1 MKKKKLLA
9 RVTALT
15 LTAILMV
22 PSSIGTTVLA
32 SPDNT
37 EASAEAPGSDG
48 ASDKAEGTVQESAS
62 ADKSADGGQTPES
75 QDKKSDTD
83 VEQSSE
89 QSGQSDE
96 GKSDAKDSK
105 ETAKAE
111 SYKVS
116 IEDPENG
123 LIAFPVSEDEVV
135 KANMENPQKAL
146 EEALK
151 QEQKKSKKFEEGSE
165 VQVSIAPDSGY
176 YLVSA
181 ELLDK
186 EGKKIHDLEVSE
198 EGTAAF
204 TMPESEAKITAS
216 FEAYTDEQLDE
227 MDEEGS
233 AAFEEE
239 LTDEEI
245 AQIEA
250 NSGGSANEAAVCS
263 DDSNVSAQSARIAGS
278 KSIYLNV
285 PGSSVRYGSYTT
297 RYYTTNENQYAYC
310 MNPVWKT
317 PKAGWYTGYL
327 IDNDV
332 VRKAFYYAYGGPGY
346 SSFVNSYGWIWD
358 GSQQYEYAYTH
369 IMLSYMYAL
378 YVLHDTGRA
387 NNAFHGV
394 SSSVKNH
401 IKNKATQI
409 TWMASAPAGYGCYY
423 FDTSYING
431 NRRAQPMAFQVMNA
445 STVQFRKSSSI
456 STITNG
462 NSCYSLEGAQY
473 SIYSDAGC
481 TNRVATL
488 STDGNGNTGTATLD
502 TGTYYYKE
510 TQAPEGYELNQSV
523 GSFYLGNCDTKVVS
537 VSDEPVNDP
546 SAIQITK
553 KDKVT
558 GDIAEGG
565 TTMAGAQFTVS
576 YYAGFYDQ
584 DTLPSK
590 ATRTWVVETKEKTSK
605 NGKVYV
611 AGLTD
616 SYKVGGDSFYYT
628 GTIPTIPRGTITIQE
643 TKAPEGYRNDLEMT
657 DVQGNSSKNGVYL
670 AQIRNEGDLTK
681 LMGSQTFE
689 GQDSYA
695 RSDIKLLKVN
705 GVNDNPIA
713 NVPFKIT
720 NTRTGE
726 SHTVYTDENGIF
738 DSSNLVNT
746 KDTNSD
752 QAGAGVWFGD
762 MAQLS
767 DDQGAFEYGD
777 YTIEEVSGAA
787 NKGMVMYT
795 GSFTVNGNS
804 AAVVDLG
811 KIVNTSI
818 EVSTTSYG
826 SESET
831 NRIQFDHKAPY
842 YDMGVY
848 KGEYATVLC
857 DDINVKGLTS
867 GYIVSKL
874 VDKETGDFV
883 KDENGS
889 DLQATGKLIE
899 YNDAAAGYTGTG
911 SITMPVKDVSNMLGK
926 DYVFFTYI
934 YELKSDGTPNYDN
947 LLVSHTDMNDSQETV
962 SFQNITTE
970 LTDSSTGLHDLQT
983 NGKTV
988 TLKDKI
994 DLHNFPSYDEINFYY
1009 IKYEGTLMDASGN
1022 PVTDSSGNP
1031 VKSTIACHQITK
1043 DELENGTSLTYDLSA
1058 DVMKKYAGQK
1068 LTSYVQVYF
1077 SYTDPS
1083 VYENYI
1089 EWAAEKDLSNKDQT
1103 VSIPAITNTYVST
1116 DNVAYTD
1123 KGISDE
1129 VDMIGLIPGNVYT
1142 IEGKIV
1148 DKTTGK
1154 VISSTRECTYG
1165 KDEYDITKVEPS
1177 KDSNY
1182 ELVKAAPYTIYHLKN
1197 AVSYE
1202 GSKAE
1207 GYYRL
1212 SDDGSIYVLCTES
1225 GQILNEEGIN
1235 KNKFE
1240 QEILYPGRT
1249 FKEVRELTATTTFT
1263 AGAETANK
1271 LVNFNL
1277 DPESLAGKSYVIT
1290 EDLYF
1295 SHKGSL
1301 SDAEIDPAGTTVY
1314 AVLYDDGTLDF
1325 QKRKDTYASKVVTE
1339 IYRFEESDVFGSMEE
1354 TPWYLNRNKVKT
1366 VSFRDKVSPQ
1376 STAFWFGGM
1385 EYLTQINLDKL
1396 DTRNTTD
1403 MQGMFGLCKG
1413 LKTVNLSSLDTSN
1426 VTDMNAMFYKCSNL
1440 TSLDLS
1446 HFKTDKVTDMNSMF
1460 TNCSGLTSLNISGL
1474 NTSSVTNMQYMFHG
1488 CSGLKSLQVDNFDT
1502 SNVTNMKYMFYGCEA
1517 LTSLNVS
1524 GFDTSKVTDMRGM
1537 LCNLRNVKTFDVSHW
1552 DTSNVEIMEG
1562 LFRACISLT
1571 NLDVSHFNTSRVTDM
1586 NWMFDGDT
1594 SLTSLDVSHW
1604 DTSSVIYM
1612 GDMFNGCDKLASLD
1626 VSGWNTGKVENFRG
1640 TFGNCKVLT
1649 TLDVSHWDTSS
1660 VKNMQYMFYG
1670 CSKLSTL
1677 DVSKWNTANVTDMQ
1691 YMFRNCESL
1700 TILDV
1705 SNFNTSSVTNMR
1717 FMFSNCRVSKLQVN
1731 NFNTSKVTDMQD
1743 MFGNNGALTSLNV
1756 SNFDTSNVTNM
1767 QGMFYYCS
1775 AIKTLDLSNFDTSK
1789 VTNMQSMFD
1798 GCKNLTSVNVSNF
1811 DTSKVTSFGNLFCD
1825 CGSIT
1830 MLDLSSFDTSK
1841 VEIMQGMFAR
1851 SYYLKTI
1858 YVSDLWS
1865 LKSVTD
1871 NGRWMFDNCT
1881 NLRGQSGNAYNGA
1894 TSNMSTANY
1903 QTGYLTNGS
1912 YTLLKGTEFRK
1923 TIPRSTENIVFT
1935 DEAAPSGVAIKDVSA
1950 AKNGRVVSWSEGTTY
1965 KVSTQKKGK
1974 KVIAN
1979 EDSSFLFS
1987 AMDIGLDDGQTYE
2000 GSDIDGYRFL
2010 ITSLDM
2016 SNLDTSRVKSMN
2028 SIFEGNVKLT
2038 SIDVSNFNT
2047 SNVEDM
2053 SYAFS
2058 TRSEVEDENL
2068 IEILGLGKFDTSNVK
2083 YMRQIFAFDDKLEN
2097 VDVRN
2102 WDTKNVQDMSSMF
2115 NACYALSE
2123 LDLSDWNTRNVQDMS
2138 EMFGWCKSIKKIYVG
2153 DNWNTDKVTSSTD
2166 MFAYCS
2172 NLVGQSGTIY
2182 DSTKTDV
2189 SMANY
2194 QSGYLTYKAASQKL
2208 SSNDVA
2214 KAVPDDTIPLSSLSL
2229 TSSDTSDTEKTKET
2243 NEKQE
2248 KESVLDK
2255 VMDLL
2260 GLQSETGKAQ
2270 AVAYVETPNTPALL
2284 YQHDDLNDVNETFYV
2299 PEIES
2304 TSLVNTEGE
2313 HFYAPASGTT
2323 LTDHVAMKGLK
2334 PGMTYVLTGQL
2345 MDKDTQEPAKDAS
2358 GNVITATQEF
2368 TPTSGE
2374 WTADVTFSFDA
2385 SNLGGKT
2392 LVAFETLNAYPK
2404 VYGTTGSMKTLSVH
2418 KDINDAAQT
2427 VTNMGISTTAKDK
2440 VSGSK
2445 LLTVAKTSAIVDS
2458 VSYKGAVAGN
2468 KYRLQA
2474 VLMDK
2479 LTGEAAVDGDGQP
2492 ITGSKDFTA
2501 SATSGSVDV
2510 ELTFQGTGMAG
2521 GEYVVYEQLYLV
2533 KDNGSTE
2540 LWASHED
2547 MNDEDQLVNV
2557 PGITTQLVDAA
2568 TNTQFVKASS
2578 SVNAVDTVYYEG
2590 LIPGQSYTLTGQLIE
2605 KATGKVFVDG
2615 NGKEMTVTKTF
2626 TPAEKSGE
2634 VDVEFTLNATNL
2646 NTSSL
2651 VAYETLSLNGKEIV
2665 SEKSLD
2671 NEYQTLSFPVIT
2683 STKAADKR
2691 SGTKVID
2698 AQDDMTIVDT
2708 ISYTGMQTGLPL
2720 TVRSTVM
2727 DKATGKAAKDSDGN
2741 DIIVE
2746 SEILPD
2752 ETNGSIDVEIPIKG
2766 RNLMGKTLV
2775 VYEEIC
2781 YADGVVIAQHKD
2793 LKDAGQTVTVAGI
2806 TTTAAIQTTAG
2817 QNDRYTSQTVRD
2829 TVKYYGLTKGTSY
2842 TLQGTLM
2849 DKATGNTYQE
2859 NGKDVT
2865 ASKTFKASATS
2876 GTETLDF
2883 EISSSEAK
2891 NKTLVVCEN
2900 VYTTVDGKQ
2909 VLVAQHSDLTDKD
2922 QTVEVPDETVGK
2934 LKVTK
2939 TIQNGNKN
2947 KAFKFTITLKGS
2959 RIKDSMMLSGVTFT
2973 NGVGT
2978 ISLKHGESKLIEDI
2992 PSGTTYSVVEEQS
3005 GLYRPIMTT
3014 GDAGTIEDG
3023 KTAEASFVNIH
3034 LKEEE
3039 PGEDEVNIT
3048 VFKKV
3053 LPSNATV
3060 NGSNLFASITPD
3072 TLSETTVNGTSATF
3086 TSSTSGNAF
3095 NAVQVQLCDASHEY
3109 IKGIT
3114 TSKVG
3119 ITSTN
3124 YTHTNDSGYY
3134 SICVK
3139 ANGSTKDSRMYYK
3152 MYLEKGKTYHI
3163 SYQVNTLTSTK
3174 ATVSDLC
3181 MTGDKFMVTAVF
3193 SKLKANTSYGL
3204 SNETEFKSDANGNAT
3219 VSFLI
3224 GKDESVTFLH
3234 MPVGC
3239 TYRFTEAA
3247 GAYTSSYAVT
3257 DAAGLQKIA
3266 TASGANKEEDQE
3278 ISTATETADKGE
3290 KVTVTFTNEFQ
3301 MSQDLTLT
3309 KKTVNADG
3317 SSYSAEEAFSF
3328 TVKFT
3333 GLPANAV
3340 ISSTA
3345 GDISADAG
3353 GNAAKT
3359 ISLKNGEQVIFHEL
3373 PVGSKYQITESGSEY
3388 RPSYSIDAATVVKKT
3403 DRIVK
3408 RNSSLSTQIETID
3421 KGENDVVTF
3430 TNERIVWYAL
3440 PNTGSYMLVI
3450 LIGTALIM
3458 LMIASRKRKD
3468 YLSEK

>member
-1 MKKKKLLA
+1 M
-9 RVTALT
+9 
-15 LTAILMV
+15 
-22 PSSIGTTVLA
+22 
-32 SPDNT
+32 
-37 EASAEAPGSDG
+37 
-48 ASDKAEGTVQESAS
+48 
-62 ADKSADGGQTPES
+62 
-75 QDKKSDTD
+75 
-83 VEQSSE
+83 
-89 QSGQSDE
+89 
-96 GKSDAKDSK
+96 
-105 ETAKAE
+105 
-111 SYKVS
+111 S

-135 KANMENPQKAL
+135 KADMENPQKSL

-186 EGKKIHDLEVSE
+186 EGKKIQDLEVSE
-198 EGTAAF
+198 EGTVAF

-216 FEAYTDEQLDE
+216 FEAYTDEQLDQ

-431 NRRAQPMAFQVMNA
+431 NRRAQPMAFQIMNA
-445 STVQFRKSSSI
+445 STVQFRKSSSN
-456 STITNG
+456 SAFTNG
-462 NSCYSLEGAQY
+462 NSCYSLAGAQY

-558 GDIAEGG
+558 GDTAEGG

-657 DVQGNSSKNGVYL
+657 DAQGNSSKNGVYL

-738 DSSNLVNT
+738 DSSKMVNT

-762 MAQLS
+762 MDLLS

-777 YTIEEVSGAA
+777 YTIEEVSSAA
-787 NKGMVMYT
+787 NKGMIMYT

-818 EVSTTSYG
+818 EVSTNSYG

-889 DLQATGKLIE
+889 DLQAIGKLIE

-947 LLVSHTDMNDSQETV
+947 LLVSHTDMNDPQETV

-1089 EWAAEKDLSNKDQT
+1089 EWAAEKDLSNEDQT

-1212 SDDGSIYVLCTES
+1212 SDDGSKYVLCTES
-1225 GQILNEEGIN
+1225 GQVLNEEGVN

-1376 STAFWFGGM
+1376 STAYWFADF
-1385 EYLTQINLDKL
+1385 EYMTQANLDKL
-1396 DTRNTTD
+1396 NTSNTTN
-1403 MQGMFGLCKG
+1403 MEGMFYYCKG
-1413 LKTVNLSSLDTSN
+1413 LKTLDLSKLDTSN
-1426 VTDMNAMFYKCSNL
+1426 VNNMSRL
-1440 TSLDLS
+1440 
-1446 HFKTDKVTDMNSMF
+1446 FKG
-1460 TNCSGLTSLNISGL
+1460 CLNI
-1474 NTSSVTNMQYMFHG
+1474 TNLDV
-1488 CSGLKSLQVDNFDT
+1488 SNFDT
-1502 SNVTNMKYMFYGCEA
+1502 SNVENMSEMFCMFIYEDDGTWSFAAVTSIKGLDKLNTSKVTNMYRMFMGCSNLSNIDVSHFDMSSVENISGMFRACYAIRSLSIEKWNVSNCKDMSYVFDSCVGLATININNWDVSSCENMQNMFFNTPATSYDLSNWDISKVKNMRQMFAAAVNCKSITFNTNAKLENIEDMASTFKNCQSLITLKLPDLENTVHLKNTCKTFYECFSLGNIDISRLNTSNVIDMSYMFADCSSF
-1517 LTSLNVS
+1517 TSLNVS
-1524 GFDTSKVTDMRGM
+1524 NFDTSSAK
-1537 LCNLRNVKTFDVSHW
+1537 
-1552 DTSNVEIMEG
+1552 
-1562 LFRACISLT
+1562 
-1571 NLDVSHFNTSRVTDM
+1571 
-1586 NWMFDGDT
+1586 
-1594 SLTSLDVSHW
+1594 
-1604 DTSSVIYM
+1604 Y
-1612 GDMFNGCDKLASLD
+1612 
-1626 VSGWNTGKVENFRG
+1626 
-1640 TFGNCKVLT
+1640 
-1649 TLDVSHWDTSS
+1649 
-1660 VKNMQYMFYG
+1660 MQYMFFG
-1670 CSKLSTL
+1670 CKKLSTI
-1677 DVSKWNTANVTDMQ
+1677 DVSKWDTSNVTDMQ
-1691 YMFRNCESL
+1691 YMFRSCESL
-1700 TILDV
+1700 TALDV
-1705 SNFNTSSVTNMR
+1705 SNFNTASVTDMK
-1717 FMFSNCRVSKLQVN
+1717 FMFSNCRVSNLQVD

-1756 SNFDTSNVTNM
+1756 SNFDTSEVTNM
-1767 QGMFYYCS
+1767 KGMFYYCS

-1841 VEIMQGMFAR
+1841 VEVMQGVFAR
-1851 SYYLKTI
+1851 SRKLRTI
-1858 YVSDLWS
+1858 YVSELWS
-1865 LKSVTD
+1865 TKSVTD
-1871 NGRWMFDNCT
+1871 NGRYMFDNCDS
-1881 NLRGQSGNAYNGA
+1881 LRGQSGNAYNGA

-1903 QTGYLTNGS
+1903 Q
-1912 YTLLKGTEFRK
+1912 
-1923 TIPRSTENIVFT
+1923 
-1935 DEAAPSGVAIKDVSA
+1935 
-1950 AKNGRVVSWSEGTTY
+1950 
-1965 KVSTQKKGK
+1965 
-1974 KVIAN
+1974 
-1979 EDSSFLFS
+1979 
-1987 AMDIGLDDGQTYE
+1987 
-2000 GSDIDGYRFL
+2000 
-2010 ITSLDM
+2010 
-2016 SNLDTSRVKSMN
+2016 
-2028 SIFEGNVKLT
+2028 
-2038 SIDVSNFNT
+2038 
-2047 SNVEDM
+2047 
-2053 SYAFS
+2053 
-2058 TRSEVEDENL
+2058 
-2068 IEILGLGKFDTSNVK
+2068 
-2083 YMRQIFAFDDKLEN
+2083 
-2097 VDVRN
+2097 
-2102 WDTKNVQDMSSMF
+2102 
-2115 NACYALSE
+2115 
-2123 LDLSDWNTRNVQDMS
+2123 
-2138 EMFGWCKSIKKIYVG
+2138 
-2153 DNWNTDKVTSSTD
+2153 
-2166 MFAYCS
+2166 
-2172 NLVGQSGTIY
+2172 
-2182 DSTKTDV
+2182 
-2189 SMANY
+2189 
-2194 QSGYLTYKAASQKL
+2194 SGYFTYKAAPKRTAASAASL
-2208 SSNDVA
+2208 DI
-2214 KAVPDDTIPLSSLSL
+2214 PDDTIPLSSLSL
-2229 TSSDTSDTEKTKET
+2229 TSSDTSDTEETKGT

-2248 KESVLDK
+2248 KGSVLNK

-2260 GLQSETGKAQ
+2260 GLQPETGEAQ
-2270 AVAYVETPNTPALL
+2270 AVTYVETPNTPALL

-2368 TPTSGE
+2368 TPTSSE

-2392 LVAFETLNAYPK
+2392 LVAFETLTAYPK

-2427 VTNMGISTTAKDK
+2427 VTNMGIRTTAKDK

-2547 MNDEDQLVNV
+2547 MNDKDQLVNV

-2634 VDVEFTLNATNL
+2634 VDVEFSLNATNL

-2665 SEKSLD
+2665 SERSLD

-2683 STKAADKR
+2683 STTAVDKR
-2691 SGTKVID
+2691 NGTKVID
-2698 AQDDMTIVDT
+2698 AQDDMVIVDT

-2720 TVRSTVM
+2720 TVKSTVM

-2849 DKATGNTYQE
+2849 DKATGNAYQE

-2865 ASKTFKASATS
+2865 ASKTFTASATS

-2883 EISSSEAK
+2883 EIGSSDAK
-2891 NKTLVVCEN
+2891 NKTLVVYES
-2900 VYTTVDGKQ
+2900 VYTEVDGKQ
-2909 VLVAQHSDLTDKD
+2909 ALVAQHSNITDKD

-3014 GDAGTIEDG
+3014 GDTGTIEDG

-3039 PGEDEVNIT
+3039 PGEDEVNLT
-3048 VFKKV
+3048 VSKKV
-3053 LPSNATV
+3053 LPEDA
-3060 NGSNLFASITPD
+3060 GS
-3072 TLSETTVNGTSATF
+3072 G
-3086 TSSTSGNAF
+3086 
-3095 NAVQVQLCDASHEY
+3095 
-3109 IKGIT
+3109 
-3114 TSKVG
+3114 
-3119 ITSTN
+3119 
-3124 YTHTNDSGYY
+3124 
-3134 SICVK
+3134 
-3139 ANGSTKDSRMYYK
+3139 
-3152 MYLEKGKTYHI
+3152 EKF
-3163 SYQVNTLTSTK
+3163 Q
-3174 ATVSDLC
+3174 
-3181 MTGDKFMVTAVF
+3181 FTAVF
-3193 SKLKANTSYGL
+3193 ERLRANWNYGL
-3204 SNETEFKSDANGNAT
+3204 SDETEFRSDANGKAT
-3219 VSFLI
+3219 VTFTL
-3224 GKDESVTFLH
+3224 GKGENVTFLH
-3234 MPVGC
+3234 LPAGC
-3239 TYRFTEAA
+3239 TYRFAEAA

-3266 TASGANKEEDQE
+3266 TASGANTEEDQE

-3317 SSYSAEEAFSF
+3317 SAYNAKEAFSF

-3345 GDISADAG
+3345 GDVTADAS
-3353 GNAAKT
+3353 GNAAKNV
-3359 ISLKNGEQVIFHEL
+3359 SLKNGEQVIFHEL
-3373 PVGSKYQITESGSEY
+3373 PVGSKYQITENGSEY

>member
-15 LTAILMV
+15 LAAILMV

-37 EASAEAPGSDG
+37 EASAEAPGPDG

-62 ADKSADGGQTPES
+62 SDKSADGGQTAES
-75 QDKKSDTD
+75 QDKKSDT
-83 VEQSSE
+83 EQSNE

-96 GKSDAKDSK
+96 KKSDAKDAK
-105 ETAKAE
+105 EPAKTE

-123 LIAFPVSEDEVV
+123 LIAFPVSEEEVI
-135 KANMENPQKAL
+135 KADMENPQKSL

-186 EGKKIHDLEVSE
+186 EGKKIQDLEVSE

-216 FEAYTDEQLDE
+216 FEAYTDEQLDQ

-358 GSQQYEYAYTH
+358 GSQRYEYAYTH

-431 NRRAQPMAFQVMNA
+431 NRRAQPMAFQIMNA
-445 STVQFRKSSSI
+445 STVQFRKSSSN
-456 STITNG
+456 SAITNG
-462 NSCYSLEGAQY
+462 NSCYSLAGAQY

-510 TQAPEGYELNQSV
+510 TQAPEGYELNPSI

-558 GDIAEGG
+558 GDTAEGG

-657 DVQGNSSKNGVYL
+657 DAQGNSSKNGVYL

-738 DSSNLVNT
+738 DSSKLVNT

-762 MAQLS
+762 MDLLS

-777 YTIEEVSGAA
+777 YTIEEVSSAA

-795 GSFTVNGNS
+795 GSFSVNGNS

-883 KDENGS
+883 KDENGN
-889 DLQATGKLIE
+889 DLQATGTLIE
-899 YNDAAAGYTGTG
+899 YNDTAAGYTGTG

-947 LLVSHTDMNDSQETV
+947 LLVSHTDMNDPQETV

-1022 PVTDSSGNP
+1022 PVTDNSGNQI
-1031 VKSTIACHQITK
+1031 KSEIACHQVTK
-1043 DELENGTSLTYDLSA
+1043 EELENGTALTYSLSS

-1089 EWAAEKDLSNKDQT
+1089 EWAAEKDLSNEDQT
-1103 VSIPAITNTYVST
+1103 VSIPVITNTYVSS

-1212 SDDGSIYVLCTES
+1212 SDDGSKYVLCTES
-1225 GQILNEEGIN
+1225 GQVLNEEGIN
-1235 KNKFE
+1235 KDKFE

-1249 FKEVRELTATTTFT
+1249 FKEVSELTATTTFT

-1277 DPESLAGKSYVIT
+1277 DPESLAGRSYVIT

-1376 STAFWFGGM
+1376 STAYWFADF
-1385 EYLTQINLDKL
+1385 EYMTQANLDKL
-1396 DTRNTTD
+1396 NTSKVTNMYRMFMGCSNLSNIDVSHFD
-1403 MQGMFGLCKG
+1403 MSSVENISGMFRACYAIRSLSIEKWNVSNCKDMSYVFDSCVGLATININNWDVSSCENMQNMFFNTPATSYDLSNWDISKVKNMRQMFAAAVNCKSITFNTNAKLENIEDMASTFENCQSLIT
-1413 LKTVNLSSLDTSN
+1413 LKLPDLENTVHLKNTCKTFYECFSLGNIDISRLNTSN
-1426 VTDMNAMFYKCSNL
+1426 VIDMS
-1440 TSLDLS
+1440 
-1446 HFKTDKVTDMNSMF
+1446 
-1460 TNCSGLTSLNISGL
+1460 
-1474 NTSSVTNMQYMFHG
+1474 YMFAD
-1488 CSGLKSLQVDNFDT
+1488 CSSF
-1502 SNVTNMKYMFYGCEA
+1502 
-1517 LTSLNVS
+1517 TSLNVS
-1524 GFDTSKVTDMRGM
+1524 NFDTSSAK
-1537 LCNLRNVKTFDVSHW
+1537 
-1552 DTSNVEIMEG
+1552 
-1562 LFRACISLT
+1562 
-1571 NLDVSHFNTSRVTDM
+1571 
-1586 NWMFDGDT
+1586 
-1594 SLTSLDVSHW
+1594 
-1604 DTSSVIYM
+1604 Y
-1612 GDMFNGCDKLASLD
+1612 
-1626 VSGWNTGKVENFRG
+1626 
-1640 TFGNCKVLT
+1640 
-1649 TLDVSHWDTSS
+1649 
-1660 VKNMQYMFYG
+1660 MQYMFFG
-1670 CSKLSTL
+1670 CKKLSTI
-1677 DVSKWNTANVTDMQ
+1677 DVSKWDTSNVTDMQ
-1691 YMFRNCESL
+1691 YMFRSCESL
-1700 TILDV
+1700 TALDV
-1705 SNFNTSSVTNMR
+1705 SNFNTASVTDMK
-1717 FMFSNCRVSKLQVN
+1717 FMFSNCRVSNLQVD

-1756 SNFDTSNVTNM
+1756 SNFDTSEVTNM
-1767 QGMFYYCS
+1767 KGMFYYCS

-1841 VEIMQGMFAR
+1841 VEVMQGVFAR
-1851 SYYLKTI
+1851 SRKLRTI
-1858 YVSDLWS
+1858 YVSELWS
-1865 LKSVTD
+1865 TKSVTD
-1871 NGRWMFDNCT
+1871 NGRYMFDNCDS
-1881 NLRGQSGNAYNGA
+1881 LRGQSGNAYNGA

-1903 QTGYLTNGS
+1903 Q
-1912 YTLLKGTEFRK
+1912 
-1923 TIPRSTENIVFT
+1923 
-1935 DEAAPSGVAIKDVSA
+1935 
-1950 AKNGRVVSWSEGTTY
+1950 
-1965 KVSTQKKGK
+1965 
-1974 KVIAN
+1974 
-1979 EDSSFLFS
+1979 
-1987 AMDIGLDDGQTYE
+1987 
-2000 GSDIDGYRFL
+2000 
-2010 ITSLDM
+2010 
-2016 SNLDTSRVKSMN
+2016 
-2028 SIFEGNVKLT
+2028 
-2038 SIDVSNFNT
+2038 
-2047 SNVEDM
+2047 
-2053 SYAFS
+2053 
-2058 TRSEVEDENL
+2058 
-2068 IEILGLGKFDTSNVK
+2068 
-2083 YMRQIFAFDDKLEN
+2083 
-2097 VDVRN
+2097 
-2102 WDTKNVQDMSSMF
+2102 
-2115 NACYALSE
+2115 
-2123 LDLSDWNTRNVQDMS
+2123 
-2138 EMFGWCKSIKKIYVG
+2138 
-2153 DNWNTDKVTSSTD
+2153 
-2166 MFAYCS
+2166 
-2172 NLVGQSGTIY
+2172 
-2182 DSTKTDV
+2182 
-2189 SMANY
+2189 
-2194 QSGYLTYKAASQKL
+2194 SGYFTYKAAPKRTAASAASL
-2208 SSNDVA
+2208 DI
-2214 KAVPDDTIPLSSLSL
+2214 PDDTIPLSSLSL

-2313 HFYAPASGTT
+2313 HFYAPVSGTT
-2323 LTDHVAMKGLK
+2323 LTDHVTMKGLK
-2334 PGMTYVLTGQL
+2334 PGMTYVMTGQL

-2368 TPTSGE
+2368 TPTSSE

-2392 LVAFETLNAYPK
+2392 LVAFETLTAYPK

-2427 VTNMGISTTAKDK
+2427 VTNMGVRTTAKDK

-2547 MNDEDQLVNV
+2547 MDDEDQLVNV

-2683 STKAADKR
+2683 STTAVDKR
-2691 SGTKVID
+2691 NGTKVID

-2720 TVRSTVM
+2720 TVKSTVM

-2817 QNDRYTSQTVRD
+2817 QNDRYTNQTVRD

-2849 DKATGNTYQE
+2849 DKATGNAYQE

-2891 NKTLVVCEN
+2891 NKTLVVYES
-2900 VYTTVDGKQ
+2900 VYTEVDGKQ
-2909 VLVAQHSDLTDKD
+2909 VLVAQHSNITDKD

-2973 NGVGT
+2973 KGVGT

-3014 GDAGTIEDG
+3014 GDTGTIEDG

-3039 PGEDEVNIT
+3039 PGEDEVNLT
-3048 VFKKV
+3048 VSKKV
-3053 LPSNATV
+3053 LPEDAGAGEKFQFTAVFEHLRANW
-3060 NGSNLFASITPD
+3060 NYG
-3072 TLSETTVNGTSATF
+3072 LSDETEFRS
-3086 TSSTSGNAF
+3086 
-3095 NAVQVQLCDASHEY
+3095 DAD
-3109 IKGIT
+3109 G
-3114 TSKVG
+3114 
-3119 ITSTN
+3119 
-3124 YTHTNDSGYY
+3124 
-3134 SICVK
+3134 
-3139 ANGSTKDSRMYYK
+3139 
-3152 MYLEKGKTYHI
+3152 
-3163 SYQVNTLTSTK
+3163 K
-3174 ATVSDLC
+3174 ATVTFTL
-3181 MTGDKFMVTAVF
+3181 GRGE
-3193 SKLKANTSYGL
+3193 N
-3204 SNETEFKSDANGNAT
+3204 
-3219 VSFLI
+3219 
-3224 GKDESVTFLH
+3224 VTFLH
-3234 MPVGC
+3234 LPAGC
-3239 TYRFTEAA
+3239 TYRFTEVA

-3266 TASGANKEEDQE
+3266 TASGANTEEDQE

-3317 SSYSAEEAFSF
+3317 SAYNAKEAFSF

-3345 GDISADAG
+3345 GDVTADAS

-3388 RPSYSIDAATVVKKT
+3388 RPSYSIDAATVMKKT

-3421 KGENDVVTF
+3421 KGENDAVTF

-3468 YLSEK
+3468 YFSEK

>member
-15 LTAILMV
+15 LAAILMV

-48 ASDKAEGTVQESAS
+48 ASDKAEGTIQESAS
-62 ADKSADGGQTPES
+62 SDKSADGGQTAES
-75 QDKKSDTD
+75 QDKKSDT
-83 VEQSSE
+83 EQSSE

-96 GKSDAKDSK
+96 KKSDAKDTK
-105 ETAKAE
+105 EPAKAE

-116 IEDPENG
+116 IENPENG

-135 KANMENPQKAL
+135 KADMENPQKAL

-186 EGKKIHDLEVSE
+186 EGKKIQDLEVSE

-216 FEAYTDEQLDE
+216 FEAYTDEQLDQ

-358 GSQQYEYAYTH
+358 GSQRYEYAYTH

-431 NRRAQPMAFQVMNA
+431 NRRAQPMAFQIMNA
-445 STVQFRKSSSI
+445 STVQLRKSSSN
-456 STITNG
+456 SAITNG
-462 NSCYSLEGAQY
+462 NSCYSLAGAQY

-510 TQAPEGYELNQSV
+510 TQAPEGYELNPSI

-558 GDIAEGG
+558 GDTAEGG

-657 DVQGNSSKNGVYL
+657 DAQGNSSKNGVYL

-713 NVPFKIT
+713 DVPFKIT

-738 DSSNLVNT
+738 DSSKLVNT

-762 MAQLS
+762 IDQLS

-777 YTIEEVSGAA
+777 YTIEEVSSAA

-889 DLQATGKLIE
+889 DLQATGTLIE
-899 YNDAAAGYTGTG
+899 YNDTAAGYTGTG

-934 YELKSDGTPNYDN
+934 YELKADGTPNYDN
-947 LLVSHTDMNDSQETV
+947 LLVSHTDMNDPQETV

-1022 PVTDSSGNP
+1022 PVTDSNGNQ
-1031 VKSTIACHQITK
+1031 VKSEIACHQVTK
-1043 DELENGTSLTYDLSA
+1043 EELENGTALTYSLSS

-1089 EWAAEKDLSNKDQT
+1089 EWAAEKDLSNEEQT
-1103 VSIPAITNTYVST
+1103 VSIPVITNTYVST

-1148 DKTTGK
+1148 DKATGK

-1182 ELVKAAPYTIYHLKN
+1182 ELVKAAPYTIYHLKK

-1212 SDDGSIYVLCTES
+1212 SDDGSKYVLCTES
-1225 GQILNEEGIN
+1225 GQVLNEEGIN

-1396 DTRNTTD
+1396 DTGNTTH
-1403 MQGMFGLCKG
+1403 MQGMFRNCKA
-1413 LKTVNLSSLDTSN
+1413 LKSVDLSKFKTAKA
-1426 VTDMNAMFYKCSNL
+1426 TDMSFMFSNCINM
-1440 TSLDLS
+1440 TALDVS
-1446 HFKTDKVTDMNSMF
+1446 SF
-1460 TNCSGLTSLNISGL
+1460 
-1474 NTSSVTNMQYMFHG
+1474 NTSSVTDMQSMFQN
-1488 CSGLKSLQVDNFDT
+1488 CQKVSTLQVGKFDT

-1571 NLDVSHFNTSRVTDM
+1571 SLDVSHFNTSKVTDM

-1604 DTSSVIYM
+1604 DTSNVIYM
-1612 GDMFNGCDKLASLD
+1612 GNMFNGCDKMTFLD

-1640 TFGNCKVLT
+1640 TFGNCKALT

-1660 VKNMQYMFYG
+1660 VK
-1670 CSKLSTL
+1670 
-1677 DVSKWNTANVTDMQ
+1677 DMQ
-1691 YMFRNCESL
+1691 Y
-1700 TILDV
+1700 
-1705 SNFNTSSVTNMR
+1705 
-1717 FMFSNCRVSKLQVN
+1717 
-1731 NFNTSKVTDMQD
+1731 
-1743 MFGNNGALTSLNV
+1743 
-1756 SNFDTSNVTNM
+1756 
-1767 QGMFYYCS
+1767 MFYYCS

-1789 VTNMQSMFD
+1789 VTNMHCMFD

-1841 VEIMQGMFAR
+1841 VEVMQGVFAR
-1851 SYYLKTI
+1851 SRKLRTI
-1858 YVSDLWS
+1858 YVSELWS
-1865 LKSVTD
+1865 TKSVTD
-1871 NGRWMFDNCT
+1871 NGRYMFDNCDS
-1881 NLRGQSGNAYNGA
+1881 LRGQSGNAYKGES
-1894 TSNMSTANY
+1894 SNMSTANY
-1903 QTGYLTNGS
+1903 Q
-1912 YTLLKGTEFRK
+1912 
-1923 TIPRSTENIVFT
+1923 
-1935 DEAAPSGVAIKDVSA
+1935 
-1950 AKNGRVVSWSEGTTY
+1950 
-1965 KVSTQKKGK
+1965 
-1974 KVIAN
+1974 
-1979 EDSSFLFS
+1979 
-1987 AMDIGLDDGQTYE
+1987 
-2000 GSDIDGYRFL
+2000 
-2010 ITSLDM
+2010 
-2016 SNLDTSRVKSMN
+2016 
-2028 SIFEGNVKLT
+2028 
-2038 SIDVSNFNT
+2038 
-2047 SNVEDM
+2047 
-2053 SYAFS
+2053 
-2058 TRSEVEDENL
+2058 
-2068 IEILGLGKFDTSNVK
+2068 
-2083 YMRQIFAFDDKLEN
+2083 
-2097 VDVRN
+2097 
-2102 WDTKNVQDMSSMF
+2102 
-2115 NACYALSE
+2115 
-2123 LDLSDWNTRNVQDMS
+2123 
-2138 EMFGWCKSIKKIYVG
+2138 
-2153 DNWNTDKVTSSTD
+2153 
-2166 MFAYCS
+2166 
-2172 NLVGQSGTIY
+2172 
-2182 DSTKTDV
+2182 
-2189 SMANY
+2189 
-2194 QSGYLTYKAASQKL
+2194 SGYFTYKAAPKRTAASAASL
-2208 SSNDVA
+2208 DI
-2214 KAVPDDTIPLSSLSL
+2214 PDDTIPLSSLSL

-2243 NEKQE
+2243 NKKQE

-2345 MDKDTQEPAKDAS
+2345 MDKDTQEPAKDSS

-2368 TPTSGE
+2368 TPTSSE

-2392 LVAFETLNAYPK
+2392 LVAFETLTAYPK

-2427 VTNMGISTTAKDK
+2427 VTNMGIRTTAKDK

-2501 SATSGSVDV
+2501 NATSGSVDV

-2568 TNTQFVKASS
+2568 TN
-2578 SVNAVDTVYYEG
+2578 
-2590 LIPGQSYTLTGQLIE
+2590 LLCRW
-2605 KATGKVFVDG
+2605 
-2615 NGKEMTVTKTF
+2615 
-2626 TPAEKSGE
+2626 SGH
-2634 VDVEFTLNATNL
+2634 
-2646 NTSSL
+2646 
-2651 VAYETLSLNGKEIV
+2651 
-2665 SEKSLD
+2665 
-2671 NEYQTLSFPVIT
+2671 
-2683 STKAADKR
+2683 
-2691 SGTKVID
+2691 
-2698 AQDDMTIVDT
+2698 
-2708 ISYTGMQTGLPL
+2708 
-2720 TVRSTVM
+2720 
-2727 DKATGKAAKDSDGN
+2727 
-2741 DIIVE
+2741 
-2746 SEILPD
+2746 
-2752 ETNGSIDVEIPIKG
+2752 
-2766 RNLMGKTLV
+2766 
-2775 VYEEIC
+2775 C
-2781 YADGVVIAQHKD
+2781 
-2793 LKDAGQTVTVAGI
+2793 
-2806 TTTAAIQTTAG
+2806 TA
-2817 QNDRYTSQTVRD
+2817 
-2829 TVKYYGLTKGTSY
+2829 
-2842 TLQGTLM
+2842 
-2849 DKATGNTYQE
+2849 
-2859 NGKDVT
+2859 
-2865 ASKTFKASATS
+2865 
-2876 GTETLDF
+2876 
-2883 EISSSEAK
+2883 
-2891 NKTLVVCEN
+2891 
-2900 VYTTVDGKQ
+2900 
-2909 VLVAQHSDLTDKD
+2909 
-2922 QTVEVPDETVGK
+2922 
-2934 LKVTK
+2934 
-2939 TIQNGNKN
+2939 
-2947 KAFKFTITLKGS
+2947 
-2959 RIKDSMMLSGVTFT
+2959 
-2973 NGVGT
+2973 
-2978 ISLKHGESKLIEDI
+2978 
-2992 PSGTTYSVVEEQS
+2992 
-3005 GLYRPIMTT
+3005 
-3014 GDAGTIEDG
+3014 
-3023 KTAEASFVNIH
+3023 
-3034 LKEEE
+3034 
-3039 PGEDEVNIT
+3039 
-3048 VFKKV
+3048 
-3053 LPSNATV
+3053 
-3060 NGSNLFASITPD
+3060 
-3072 TLSETTVNGTSATF
+3072 
-3086 TSSTSGNAF
+3086 
-3095 NAVQVQLCDASHEY
+3095 
-3109 IKGIT
+3109 
-3114 TSKVG
+3114 
-3119 ITSTN
+3119 
-3124 YTHTNDSGYY
+3124 
-3134 SICVK
+3134 
-3139 ANGSTKDSRMYYK
+3139 
-3152 MYLEKGKTYHI
+3152 
-3163 SYQVNTLTSTK
+3163 
-3174 ATVSDLC
+3174 
-3181 MTGDKFMVTAVF
+3181 
-3193 SKLKANTSYGL
+3193 
-3204 SNETEFKSDANGNAT
+3204 
-3219 VSFLI
+3219 
-3224 GKDESVTFLH
+3224 
-3234 MPVGC
+3234 
-3239 TYRFTEAA
+3239 
-3247 GAYTSSYAVT
+3247 
-3257 DAAGLQKIA
+3257 
-3266 TASGANKEEDQE
+3266 
-3278 ISTATETADKGE
+3278 
-3290 KVTVTFTNEFQ
+3290 
-3301 MSQDLTLT
+3301 
-3309 KKTVNADG
+3309 
-3317 SSYSAEEAFSF
+3317 
-3328 TVKFT
+3328 
-3333 GLPANAV
+3333 
-3340 ISSTA
+3340 
-3345 GDISADAG
+3345 
-3353 GNAAKT
+3353 
-3359 ISLKNGEQVIFHEL
+3359 
-3373 PVGSKYQITESGSEY
+3373 
-3388 RPSYSIDAATVVKKT
+3388 
-3403 DRIVK
+3403 
-3408 RNSSLSTQIETID
+3408 
-3421 KGENDVVTF
+3421 
-3430 TNERIVWYAL
+3430 
-3440 PNTGSYMLVI
+3440 
-3450 LIGTALIM
+3450 
-3458 LMIASRKRKD
+3458 
-3468 YLSEK
+3468 

>member
-9 RVTALT
+9 RATALT
-15 LTAILMV
+15 LAAILMV

-75 QDKKSDTD
+75 QDKKSDT
-83 VEQSSE
+83 EQSSE

-96 GKSDAKDSK
+96 KKSDAKDTK
-105 ETAKAE
+105 EPAKAE

-135 KANMENPQKAL
+135 KADMENPQKAL

-186 EGKKIHDLEVSE
+186 EGKKIQDLEVSE

-216 FEAYTDEQLDE
+216 FEAYTDEQLDQ

-358 GSQQYEYAYTH
+358 GSQRYEYAYTH

-431 NRRAQPMAFQVMNA
+431 NRRAQPMAFQIMNA
-445 STVQFRKSSSI
+445 STVQLRKSSSN
-456 STITNG
+456 SAITNG
-462 NSCYSLEGAQY
+462 NSCYSLAGAQY
-473 SIYSDAGC
+473 SIYSDADC

-510 TQAPEGYELNQSV
+510 TQAPEGYELNPSI

-558 GDIAEGG
+558 GDTAEGG

-657 DVQGNSSKNGVYL
+657 DAQGNSSKNGVYL

-738 DSSNLVNT
+738 DSSKLVNT

-762 MAQLS
+762 MDLLS

-777 YTIEEVSGAA
+777 YTIEEVSSAA

-804 AAVVDLG
+804 DAVVDLG

-831 NRIQFDHKAPY
+831 NQIQFDHKAPY

-889 DLQATGKLIE
+889 DLQATGTLIE

-947 LLVSHTDMNDSQETV
+947 LLVSHTDMNDPQETV

-1068 LTSYVQVYF
+1068 LTSYIQVYF

-1089 EWAAEKDLSNKDQT
+1089 EWAAEKDLSNEDQT
-1103 VSIPAITNTYVST
+1103 VSIPAITSTYVSS

-1212 SDDGSIYVLCTES
+1212 SDDGSKYVLCTES
-1225 GQILNEEGIN
+1225 GQVLNEEGVN

-1376 STAFWFGGM
+1376 STAYWFADF
-1385 EYLTQINLDKL
+1385 EYMTQANLDKL
-1396 DTRNTTD
+1396 NTSNTTN
-1403 MQGMFGLCKG
+1403 MEGMFYYCKG
-1413 LKTVNLSSLDTSN
+1413 LKTLDLSKLDTSN
-1426 VTDMNAMFYKCSNL
+1426 VNNMSRL
-1440 TSLDLS
+1440 
-1446 HFKTDKVTDMNSMF
+1446 FKG
-1460 TNCSGLTSLNISGL
+1460 CLNI
-1474 NTSSVTNMQYMFHG
+1474 TNLDV
-1488 CSGLKSLQVDNFDT
+1488 SNFDT
-1502 SNVTNMKYMFYGCEA
+1502 SNVENMSEMFCMFIYEDDGTWSFAAVTSIKGLDKLNTSKVTNMYRMFMGCSNLSNIDVSHFDMSSVENISGMFRACYAIRSLSIEKWNVSNCKDMSYVFDSCVGLATININNWDVSSCENMQNMFFNTPATSYDLSNWDISKVKNMRQMFAAAVNCKSITFNTNAKLENIEDMASTFENCQSLITLKLPDLENTVHLKNTCKTFYECFSLGNIDISRLNTSNVIDMSYMFADCSSF
-1517 LTSLNVS
+1517 TSLNVS
-1524 GFDTSKVTDMRGM
+1524 NFDTSSAK
-1537 LCNLRNVKTFDVSHW
+1537 
-1552 DTSNVEIMEG
+1552 
-1562 LFRACISLT
+1562 
-1571 NLDVSHFNTSRVTDM
+1571 
-1586 NWMFDGDT
+1586 
-1594 SLTSLDVSHW
+1594 
-1604 DTSSVIYM
+1604 Y
-1612 GDMFNGCDKLASLD
+1612 
-1626 VSGWNTGKVENFRG
+1626 
-1640 TFGNCKVLT
+1640 
-1649 TLDVSHWDTSS
+1649 
-1660 VKNMQYMFYG
+1660 MQYMFFG
-1670 CSKLSTL
+1670 CKKLSTI
-1677 DVSKWNTANVTDMQ
+1677 DVSKWDTSNVTDMQ
-1691 YMFRNCESL
+1691 YMFRSCESL
-1700 TILDV
+1700 TALDV
-1705 SNFNTSSVTNMR
+1705 SNFNTASVTDMK
-1717 FMFSNCRVSKLQVN
+1717 FMFSNCRVSNLQVD

-1756 SNFDTSNVTNM
+1756 SNFDTSEVTNM
-1767 QGMFYYCS
+1767 KGMFYYCS

-1841 VEIMQGMFAR
+1841 VEVMQGVFAR
-1851 SYYLKTI
+1851 SRKLRTI
-1858 YVSDLWS
+1858 YVSELWS
-1865 LKSVTD
+1865 TKSVTD
-1871 NGRWMFDNCT
+1871 NGRYMFDNCDS
-1881 NLRGQSGNAYNGA
+1881 LRGQSGNAYNGA

-1903 QTGYLTNGS
+1903 Q
-1912 YTLLKGTEFRK
+1912 
-1923 TIPRSTENIVFT
+1923 
-1935 DEAAPSGVAIKDVSA
+1935 
-1950 AKNGRVVSWSEGTTY
+1950 
-1965 KVSTQKKGK
+1965 
-1974 KVIAN
+1974 
-1979 EDSSFLFS
+1979 
-1987 AMDIGLDDGQTYE
+1987 
-2000 GSDIDGYRFL
+2000 
-2010 ITSLDM
+2010 
-2016 SNLDTSRVKSMN
+2016 
-2028 SIFEGNVKLT
+2028 
-2038 SIDVSNFNT
+2038 
-2047 SNVEDM
+2047 
-2053 SYAFS
+2053 
-2058 TRSEVEDENL
+2058 
-2068 IEILGLGKFDTSNVK
+2068 
-2083 YMRQIFAFDDKLEN
+2083 
-2097 VDVRN
+2097 
-2102 WDTKNVQDMSSMF
+2102 
-2115 NACYALSE
+2115 
-2123 LDLSDWNTRNVQDMS
+2123 
-2138 EMFGWCKSIKKIYVG
+2138 
-2153 DNWNTDKVTSSTD
+2153 
-2166 MFAYCS
+2166 
-2172 NLVGQSGTIY
+2172 
-2182 DSTKTDV
+2182 
-2189 SMANY
+2189 
-2194 QSGYLTYKAASQKL
+2194 SGYFTYKAAPQKTTASAASL
-2208 SSNDVA
+2208 DI
-2214 KAVPDDTIPLSSLSL
+2214 PDDTIPLSSLSL

-2313 HFYAPASGTT
+2313 HFYAQASGTT

-2392 LVAFETLNAYPK
+2392 LVAFETLTAYPK

-2445 LLTVAKTSAIVDS
+2445 LLTVAKTSEIVDS

-2533 KDNGSTE
+2533 KDNGSME

-2547 MNDEDQLVNV
+2547 MNDKDQLVNV

-2590 LIPGQSYTLTGQLIE
+2590 LIPRQSYTLTGQLIE

-2683 STKAADKR
+2683 STTAVDKR
-2691 SGTKVID
+2691 NGTKVID

-2720 TVRSTVM
+2720 TVKSTVM

-2849 DKATGNTYQE
+2849 DKATGNAYQE

-2891 NKTLVVCEN
+2891 NKTLVVCES
-2900 VYTTVDGKQ
+2900 VYTDVDGKQ

-2922 QTVEVPDETVGK
+2922 QTVEVPDETIGK
-2934 LKVTK
+2934 LKITK

-2992 PSGTTYSVVEEQS
+2992 PSGTTYRVVEEQS

-3023 KTAEASFVNIH
+3023 KTAEASFVNMH

-3039 PGEDEVNIT
+3039 PGEDEVNLT
-3048 VFKKV
+3048 VSKKV
-3053 LPSNATV
+3053 LPEVAGAGEKFQFTAVFDHLRANW
-3060 NGSNLFASITPD
+3060 NYG
-3072 TLSETTVNGTSATF
+3072 LSDETEFQS
-3086 TSSTSGNAF
+3086 
-3095 NAVQVQLCDASHEY
+3095 DAD
-3109 IKGIT
+3109 G
-3114 TSKVG
+3114 
-3119 ITSTN
+3119 
-3124 YTHTNDSGYY
+3124 
-3134 SICVK
+3134 
-3139 ANGSTKDSRMYYK
+3139 
-3152 MYLEKGKTYHI
+3152 
-3163 SYQVNTLTSTK
+3163 K
-3174 ATVSDLC
+3174 ATVTFTL
-3181 MTGDKFMVTAVF
+3181 
-3193 SKLKANTSYGL
+3193 
-3204 SNETEFKSDANGNAT
+3204 
-3219 VSFLI
+3219 
-3224 GKDESVTFLH
+3224 GKGENVTFLH
-3234 MPVGC
+3234 LPAGC

-3266 TASGANKEEDQE
+3266 TASGANTEEDQE

-3317 SSYSAEEAFSF
+3317 SAYNAKEAFSF

-3345 GDISADAG
+3345 GDITADAG
-3353 GNAAKT
+3353 GNAAKN

-3373 PVGSKYQITESGSEY
+3373 PVGSKYQITENGSEY

-3408 RNSSLSTQIETID
+3408 RNSSLSTQIERID
-3421 KGENDVVTF
+3421 KGEDDVVTF

>member
-15 LTAILMV
+15 LAAILMV

-37 EASAEAPGSDG
+37 EASAEAPGPDG

-62 ADKSADGGQTPES
+62 ADKSADGGQTAES
-75 QDKKSDTD
+75 QDKKSDT
-83 VEQSSE
+83 EQSSE

-96 GKSDAKDSK
+96 KKSDTKDTKEPAK
-105 ETAKAE
+105 TE

-135 KANMENPQKAL
+135 KADMENPQKAL

-186 EGKKIHDLEVSE
+186 EGKKIQDLEVSE

-216 FEAYTDEQLDE
+216 FEAYTDEQLDQ

-358 GSQQYEYAYTH
+358 GSQRYEYAYTH

-431 NRRAQPMAFQVMNA
+431 NRRAQPMAFQIMNA
-445 STVQFRKSSSI
+445 STVQLRKSSSN
-456 STITNG
+456 SAITNG
-462 NSCYSLEGAQY
+462 NSCYSLAGAQY

-510 TQAPEGYELNQSV
+510 TQAPEGYELNPSI

-558 GDIAEGG
+558 GDTAEGG

-657 DVQGNSSKNGVYL
+657 DAQGNSSKNGVYL

-738 DSSNLVNT
+738 DSSKLVNT

-762 MAQLS
+762 MDLLS

-777 YTIEEVSGAA
+777 YTIEEVSSAA

-857 DDINVKGLTS
+857 DDINIKGLTS

-889 DLQATGKLIE
+889 DLQATGTLIE
-899 YNDAAAGYTGTG
+899 YNDAAAGYTATG
-911 SITMPVKDVSNMLGK
+911 SVTMPVKDVSNMLGK

-947 LLVSHTDMNDSQETV
+947 LLVSHTDMNDPQETV

-983 NGKTV
+983 NGETV

-1009 IKYEGTLMDASGN
+1009 IKYEGALMDASGN

-1043 DELENGTSLTYDLSA
+1043 EELENGTSLTYSLSS

-1089 EWAAEKDLSNKDQT
+1089 EWAAEKDLSNEEQT

-1212 SDDGSIYVLCTES
+1212 SDDGSKYVLCTES
-1225 GQILNEEGIN
+1225 GQVLNEEGIN

-1249 FKEVRELTATTTFT
+1249 FKEVKELTATTTFT

-1325 QKRKDTYASKVVTE
+1325 QKRKDTYSSKVVTE

-1396 DTRNTTD
+1396 DTGNTTH
-1403 MQGMFGLCKG
+1403 MQGMFRNCKA
-1413 LKTVNLSSLDTSN
+1413 LKSVDLSKFKTAKA
-1426 VTDMNAMFYKCSNL
+1426 TDMSFMFSNCINM
-1440 TSLDLS
+1440 TALD
-1446 HFKTDKVTDMNSMF
+1446 V
-1460 TNCSGLTSLNISGL
+1460 SGF
-1474 NTSSVTNMQYMFHG
+1474 NTSSVTDMQSMFQN
-1488 CSGLKSLQVDNFDT
+1488 CQKVSTLQVGNFDT

-1604 DTSSVIYM
+1604 DTSNVIYM
-1612 GDMFNGCDKLASLD
+1612 GDMFNGCDKLTSLD
-1626 VSGWNTGKVENFRG
+1626 VSGWNTGKVEKFRG
-1640 TFGNCKVLT
+1640 TFGNCKALT

-1660 VKNMQYMFYG
+1660 VENMESMFYG
-1670 CSKLSTL
+1670 CSKLSALDVSKWDTSNVTNMSCLFYNCGNLSIL
-1677 DVSKWNTANVTDMQ
+1677 DVSKWNT
-1691 YMFRNCESL
+1691 
-1700 TILDV
+1700 
-1705 SNFNTSSVTNMR
+1705 
-1717 FMFSNCRVSKLQVN
+1717 
-1731 NFNTSKVTDMQD
+1731 SKVTTMNSLFDSCKK
-1743 MFGNNGALTSLNV
+1743 LTSVNV
-1756 SNFDTSNVTNM
+1756 QNFDTSNVYNFDAMFCGCETITSLDVSHFNTSKAVYM
-1767 QGMFYYCS
+1767 GGMFWNCS
-1775 AIKTLDLSNFDTSK
+1775 NLTSLDLSNFDTSN
-1789 VTNMQSMFD
+1789 VIQMQAMFQD
-1798 GCKNLTSVNVSNF
+1798 DHKLQSLNVSNF
-1811 DTSKVTSFGNLFCD
+1811 DTSKVT
-1825 CGSIT
+1825 T
-1830 MLDLSSFDTSK
+1830 MANMFIGLGVTSLDLSSFDTSNVK
-1841 VEIMQGMFAR
+1841 IMQGMFAR
-1851 SYYLKTI
+1851 CYYLKTI
-1858 YVSDLWS
+1858 YVSELWS
-1865 LKSVTD
+1865 TKSVTD
-1871 NGRWMFDNCT
+1871 NGRYMFDNCDS
-1881 NLRGQSGNAYNGA
+1881 LRGQSGNAYNGA

-1903 QTGYLTNGS
+1903 Q
-1912 YTLLKGTEFRK
+1912 
-1923 TIPRSTENIVFT
+1923 
-1935 DEAAPSGVAIKDVSA
+1935 
-1950 AKNGRVVSWSEGTTY
+1950 
-1965 KVSTQKKGK
+1965 
-1974 KVIAN
+1974 
-1979 EDSSFLFS
+1979 
-1987 AMDIGLDDGQTYE
+1987 
-2000 GSDIDGYRFL
+2000 
-2010 ITSLDM
+2010 
-2016 SNLDTSRVKSMN
+2016 
-2028 SIFEGNVKLT
+2028 
-2038 SIDVSNFNT
+2038 
-2047 SNVEDM
+2047 
-2053 SYAFS
+2053 
-2058 TRSEVEDENL
+2058 
-2068 IEILGLGKFDTSNVK
+2068 
-2083 YMRQIFAFDDKLEN
+2083 
-2097 VDVRN
+2097 
-2102 WDTKNVQDMSSMF
+2102 
-2115 NACYALSE
+2115 
-2123 LDLSDWNTRNVQDMS
+2123 
-2138 EMFGWCKSIKKIYVG
+2138 
-2153 DNWNTDKVTSSTD
+2153 
-2166 MFAYCS
+2166 
-2172 NLVGQSGTIY
+2172 
-2182 DSTKTDV
+2182 
-2189 SMANY
+2189 
-2194 QSGYLTYKAASQKL
+2194 SGYFTYKAAPKRTAASAASL
-2208 SSNDVA
+2208 DI
-2214 KAVPDDTIPLSSLSL
+2214 PDDTIPLSSLSL
-2229 TSSDTSDTEKTKET
+2229 TSSDTSDTEETKGT

-2248 KESVLDK
+2248 KGSVLNK

-2368 TPTSGE
+2368 TPTSSE

-2392 LVAFETLNAYPK
+2392 LVAFETLTAYPK

-2427 VTNMGISTTAKDK
+2427 VTNMGIRTTAKDK

-2634 VDVEFTLNATNL
+2634 VDVEFALNATNL

-2665 SEKSLD
+2665 SERSLD

-2683 STKAADKR
+2683 STTAVDKR
-2691 SGTKVID
+2691 NGTKVID
-2698 AQDDMTIVDT
+2698 AQDDMVIVDT

-2720 TVRSTVM
+2720 TVKSTVM

-2793 LKDAGQTVTVAGI
+2793 LNDAGQTVTVAGI

-2849 DKATGNTYQE
+2849 DKATGNAYQE

-2865 ASKTFKASATS
+2865 ASKTFTASATS

-2891 NKTLVVCEN
+2891 NKTLVVCESI
-2900 VYTTVDGKQ
+2900 YTEVDGKP

-2978 ISLKHGESKLIEDI
+2978 ISLKHGESKLIEGI
-2992 PSGTTYSVVEEQS
+2992 PSGTTYRVVEEQS

-3039 PGEDEVNIT
+3039 PGEDEVNLT
-3048 VFKKV
+3048 VSKKV
-3053 LPSNATV
+3053 LPEDAGAGEKFQFTAVFDHLRANW
-3060 NGSNLFASITPD
+3060 NYG
-3072 TLSETTVNGTSATF
+3072 LSDETEFQS
-3086 TSSTSGNAF
+3086 
-3095 NAVQVQLCDASHEY
+3095 DAD
-3109 IKGIT
+3109 G
-3114 TSKVG
+3114 
-3119 ITSTN
+3119 
-3124 YTHTNDSGYY
+3124 
-3134 SICVK
+3134 
-3139 ANGSTKDSRMYYK
+3139 
-3152 MYLEKGKTYHI
+3152 
-3163 SYQVNTLTSTK
+3163 K
-3174 ATVSDLC
+3174 ATVTFTL
-3181 MTGDKFMVTAVF
+3181 
-3193 SKLKANTSYGL
+3193 
-3204 SNETEFKSDANGNAT
+3204 
-3219 VSFLI
+3219 
-3224 GKDESVTFLH
+3224 GKGENVTFLH
-3234 MPVGC
+3234 LPAGC

-3266 TASGANKEEDQE
+3266 TASGANTEEDQE

-3317 SSYSAEEAFSF
+3317 SAYNAKEAFSF

-3345 GDISADAG
+3345 GDVTADAS
-3353 GNAAKT
+3353 GNATKN

-3421 KGENDVVTF
+3421 KGENDAVTF

-3458 LMIASRKRKD
+3458 LMIGSRKRKD

>member
-1 MKKKKLLA
+1 MKKRKLLA
-9 RVTALT
+9 RATALT
-15 LTAILMV
+15 LAAILMV

-62 ADKSADGGQTPES
+62 SDKSADGGQTAES
-75 QDKKSDTD
+75 QDKKSDT
-83 VEQSSE
+83 EQSSE

-96 GKSDAKDSK
+96 KKSDAKDTK
-105 ETAKAE
+105 EPAKTE

-135 KANMENPQKAL
+135 KADMENPQKAL

-186 EGKKIHDLEVSE
+186 EGKKIQDLEVSE

-216 FEAYTDEQLDE
+216 FEAYTDEQLDQ

-358 GSQQYEYAYTH
+358 GSQRYEYAYTH

-431 NRRAQPMAFQVMNA
+431 NRRAQPMAFQIMNA
-445 STVQFRKSSSI
+445 STVQLRKSSSN
-456 STITNG
+456 SAITNG
-462 NSCYSLEGAQY
+462 NSCYSLAGAQY

-510 TQAPEGYELNQSV
+510 TQAPEGYELNPSI

-558 GDIAEGG
+558 GDTAEGG

-628 GTIPTIPRGTITIQE
+628 GMIPTIPRGTITIQE

-657 DVQGNSSKNGVYL
+657 DAQGNSSKNGVYL

-681 LMGSQTFE
+681 LMGNQTFE

-738 DSSNLVNT
+738 DSSKLVNT

-762 MAQLS
+762 MDLLS

-777 YTIEEVSGAA
+777 YTIEEVSSAA

-899 YNDAAAGYTGTG
+899 YNDAAAGYTATG

-947 LLVSHTDMNDSQETV
+947 LLVSHTDMNDPQETV

-1022 PVTDSSGNP
+1022 SVTDSSGNP

-1089 EWAAEKDLSNKDQT
+1089 EWTNEKDLTNEDQS
-1103 VSIPAITNTYVST
+1103 VSIPVITNTYVST
-1116 DNVAYTD
+1116 DNVSYTD
-1123 KGISDE
+1123 TGIMDE
-1129 VDMIGLIPGNVYT
+1129 VNMVGLIPGNVYT
-1142 IEGKIV
+1142 LQGKIV
-1148 DKTTGK
+1148 DRTTGK
-1154 VISSTRECTYG
+1154 VISSSRTCTYG
-1165 KDEYDITKVEPS
+1165 KDKYEITNVEPG
-1177 KDSNY
+1177 KDGNY
-1182 ELVKAAPYTIYHLKN
+1182 TLINADPYKVYHLKR
-1197 AVSYE
+1197 AVSFSD
-1202 GSKAE
+1202 GIAE

-1212 SDDGSIYVLCTES
+1212 SDDGKDYVLCTES
-1225 GQILNEEGIN
+1225 GKELEGN
-1235 KNKFE
+1235 KIGKDAFE
-1240 QEILYPGRT
+1240 VEVLYPGST
-1249 FKEVRELTATTTFT
+1249 FQEVTELSAVTTFT
-1263 AGAETANK
+1263 AGKDTAVKNVK
-1271 LVNFNL
+1271 FNF
-1277 DPESLAGKSYVIT
+1277 DPETLAGKSYVVT

-1295 SHKGSL
+1295 AEKGL
-1301 SDAEIDPAGTTVY
+1301 IGDADGDDLTGSTVY
-1314 AVLYDDGTLDF
+1314 AVLYDDGSMDF
-1325 QKRKDTYASKVVTE
+1325 QKSKKTYASKVVTE
-1339 IYRFEESDVFGSMEE
+1339 IYRFDESNHFGSVEE
-1354 TPWYLNRNKVKT
+1354 VPWYTNRNKVKS
-1366 VSFRDKVSPQ
+1366 VSFKDKVSPE
-1376 STAFWFGGM
+1376 STAFLFGGM
-1385 EYLTQINLDKL
+1385 EYLTQISLDKL
-1396 DTRNTTD
+1396 DTSNTTD
-1403 MQGMFGLCKG
+1403 MKGMFYNCKG
-1413 LKTVNLSSLDTSN
+1413 LKSLDVSKLDTAKVTDMGWMFRDCQNLTSLKVKNFDTSN
-1426 VTDMNAMFYKCSNL
+1426 VTDMNRMFAACKTLSSLDVTGFDTSNVTAMDCMFQTCSNL
-1440 TSLDLS
+1440 TNIDVSKFNTAKVKNMNWMFYQDPKLQSADLS
-1446 HFKTDKVTDMNSMF
+1446 NFDFSNVEKFGSVFAEDSALTKVVFPKAADWSKIEELSYLFYQCGNLTSVTMPNACKTENLTNTHAMFYGCSKLTAIDTSCLKTDLVTDISFMFANCNALTALDVSKFHTSNAQDMQYMFCGCSNVSVIDVSGFDTAKVTNMQALFNGCSKVKILDVAGFDTSKVTDM
-1460 TNCSGLTSLNISGL
+1460 
-1474 NTSSVTNMQYMFHG
+1474 QYMFWG
-1488 CSGLKSLQVDNFDT
+1488 CDSITTLDVINFDT
-1502 SNVTNMKYMFYGCEA
+1502 SNVTNMY
-1517 LTSLNVS
+1517 
-1524 GFDTSKVTDMRGM
+1524 
-1537 LCNLRNVKTFDVSHW
+1537 
-1552 DTSNVEIMEG
+1552 
-1562 LFRACISLT
+1562 
-1571 NLDVSHFNTSRVTDM
+1571 
-1586 NWMFDGDT
+1586 
-1594 SLTSLDVSHW
+1594 
-1604 DTSSVIYM
+1604 
-1612 GDMFNGCDKLASLD
+1612 DMFACAQLTALD
-1626 VSGWNTGKVENFRG
+1626 
-1640 TFGNCKVLT
+1640 
-1649 TLDVSHWDTSS
+1649 
-1660 VKNMQYMFYG
+1660 
-1670 CSKLSTL
+1670 CS
-1677 DVSKWNTANVTDMQ
+1677 
-1691 YMFRNCESL
+1691 R
-1700 TILDV
+1700 
-1705 SNFNTSSVTNMR
+1705 
-1717 FMFSNCRVSKLQVN
+1717 
-1731 NFNTSKVTDMQD
+1731 FNTSKVTNMRA
-1743 MFGNNGALTSLNV
+1743 MFGNCHALKTIDV

-1767 QGMFYYCS
+1767 QDMFASCY
-1775 AIKTLDLSNFDTSK
+1775 KVTTLDCSSFDTSK
-1789 VTNMQSMFD
+1789 VTNMRGVFWHCS
-1798 GCKNLTSVNVSNF
+1798 G
-1811 DTSKVTSFGNLFCD
+1811 
-1825 CGSIT
+1825 
-1830 MLDLSSFDTSK
+1830 
-1841 VEIMQGMFAR
+1841 
-1851 SYYLKTI
+1851 LKTI
-1858 YVSDLWS
+1858 YVSELWS

-1871 NGRWMFDNCT
+1871 DGIWMFDNCT
-1881 NLRGQSGNAYNGA
+1881 NLRGQSGNTYNGA
-1894 TSNMSTANY
+1894 ASNMSMANY

-1935 DEAAPSGVAIKDVSA
+1935 DETAPSGVTIKDVSA

-1979 EDSSFLFS
+1979 EDSSYMFC
-1987 AMDIGLDDGQTYE
+1987 AYDMDLDQDLDDSLFVLT
-2000 GSDIDGYRFL
+2000 DI
-2010 ITSLDM
+2010 SLK
-2016 SNLDTSRVKSMN
+2016 NLDTSMVKNMKGMFS
-2028 SIFEGNVKLT
+2028 GNIMLEC
-2038 SIDVSNFNT
+2038 IDVSNFNT
-2047 SNVEDM
+2047 ANVTNM
-2053 SYAFS
+2053 NIAFATS
-2058 TRSEVEDENL
+2058 DESAPSVLKTIIGIDKLN
-2068 IEILGLGKFDTSNVK
+2068 TSNVK
-2083 YMRQIFAFDDKLEN
+2083 DMRGIFYDDQELKTL
-2097 VDVRN
+2097 DLSG
-2102 WDTKNVQDMSSMF
+2102 WDTKNVVDMEIMF
-2115 NACYALSE
+2115 DTCSKLTN
-2123 LDLSDWNTRNVQDMS
+2123 
-2138 EMFGWCKSIKKIYVG
+2138 IYVG
-2153 DNWNTDKVTSSTD
+2153 QNWNTDKVTSSAN
-2166 MFAYCS
+2166 MFFDCTS
-2172 NLVGQSGTIY
+2172 LIGQSGVTY
-2182 DSTKTDV
+2182 DSKKTDI

-2194 QSGYLTYKAASQKL
+2194 QSGYLTYKAASQKH

-2214 KAVPDDTIPLSSLSL
+2214 K
-2229 TSSDTSDTEKTKET
+2229 
-2243 NEKQE
+2243 
-2248 KESVLDK
+2248 SVLDESIPRST
-2255 VMDLL
+2255 
-2260 GLQSETGKAQ
+2260 QSLTTAKSAKIDIDEKKASDEKTDEKGKHGWSGITKQIARLISDHADTVYAAEPDNQTETKKQ
-2270 AVAYVETPNTPALL
+2270 TPTLL
-2284 YQHDDLNDVNETFYV
+2284 YSHQSLSDIDETFYV
-2299 PEIES
+2299 PEIK
-2304 TSLVNTEGE
+2304 TSLTNGDGE
-2313 HFYAPASGTT
+2313 HYFAPSADSK
-2323 LTDHVAMKGLK
+2323 LTDTVSYKGLK
-2334 PGMTYVLTGQL
+2334 PGITYVLTGQL
-2345 MDKDTQEPAKDAS
+2345 MDKDAQEPAKDAS
-2358 GNVITATQEF
+2358 GNNITGTTTF
-2368 TPTSGE
+2368 TPTASEG
-2374 WTADVTFSFDA
+2374 TVQVAFSFDGTK
-2385 SNLGGKT
+2385 LGGKT
-2392 LVAFETLNAYPK
+2392 LVAFETLSGYAK
-2404 VYGTTGSMKTLSVH
+2404 VYGTAGSLKTLAVH
-2418 KDINDAAQT
+2418 KDINDASQT
-2427 VTNMGISTTAKDK
+2427 VTNMGISTVAKDK
-2440 VSGSK
+2440 ASGSK
-2445 LLTVAKTSAIVDS
+2445 QVTLSSKTTITDT
-2458 VSYKGAVAGN
+2458 VSYKGAVAGY
-2468 KYRLQA
+2468 KYQLQA
-2474 VLMDK
+2474 ILMDK

-2501 SATSGSVDV
+2501 SATSGSATVD
-2510 ELTFQGTGMAG
+2510 LTFNGVGMPG
-2521 GEYVVYEQLYLV
+2521 GEYVVYETLYRIT
-2533 KDNGSTE
+2533 DNGSME
-2540 LWASHED
+2540 KWASHED
-2547 MNDEDQLVNV
+2547 MNDKDQLVNV

-2590 LIPGQSYTLTGQLIE
+2590 LLPGQSYTLTGQLIE

-2646 NTSSL
+2646 NTSCL

-2683 STKAADKR
+2683 STKAVDKR
-2691 SGTKVID
+2691 NGTKVID
-2698 AQDDMTIVDT
+2698 AQDDMVIVDT

-2720 TVRSTVM
+2720 TVKSTVM

-2849 DKATGNTYQE
+2849 DKATGNAYQE

-2891 NKTLVVCEN
+2891 NKTLVVCES
-2900 VYTTVDGKQ
+2900 VYTDVDGKQ

-2934 LKVTK
+2934 LKITK

-2973 NGVGT
+2973 KGVGT

-2992 PSGTTYSVVEEQS
+2992 PSGTTYRVVEEQS

-3023 KTAEASFVNIH
+3023 KTAEASFVNMH

-3039 PGEDEVNIT
+3039 PGEDEVNLT
-3048 VFKKV
+3048 VSKKV
-3053 LPSNATV
+3053 LPEDAGAGEKFQFTAVFDHLRANW
-3060 NGSNLFASITPD
+3060 NYG
-3072 TLSETTVNGTSATF
+3072 LSDETEFQS
-3086 TSSTSGNAF
+3086 
-3095 NAVQVQLCDASHEY
+3095 DAD
-3109 IKGIT
+3109 G
-3114 TSKVG
+3114 
-3119 ITSTN
+3119 
-3124 YTHTNDSGYY
+3124 
-3134 SICVK
+3134 
-3139 ANGSTKDSRMYYK
+3139 
-3152 MYLEKGKTYHI
+3152 
-3163 SYQVNTLTSTK
+3163 K
-3174 ATVSDLC
+3174 ATVTFTL
-3181 MTGDKFMVTAVF
+3181 
-3193 SKLKANTSYGL
+3193 
-3204 SNETEFKSDANGNAT
+3204 
-3219 VSFLI
+3219 
-3224 GKDESVTFLH
+3224 GKGENVTFLH
-3234 MPVGC
+3234 LPAGC

-3266 TASGANKEEDQE
+3266 TASGANTEEDQE

-3317 SSYSAEEAFSF
+3317 SAYNAKEAFSF

-3345 GDISADAG
+3345 GDVTADAS
-3353 GNAAKT
+3353 GNAAKN

-3421 KGENDVVTF
+3421 KGEDDVVTF

-3450 LIGTALIM
+3450 LIGASLIM

>member
-9 RVTALT
+9 RATALT
-15 LTAILMV
+15 LAAILMV

-62 ADKSADGGQTPES
+62 SDKSADDGQTAES
-75 QDKKSDTD
+75 QDKKSDT
-83 VEQSSE
+83 EQSSE

-96 GKSDAKDSK
+96 KKSDAKDTK
-105 ETAKAE
+105 EPAKAE

-135 KANMENPQKAL
+135 KADMENPQKAL

-186 EGKKIHDLEVSE
+186 EGKKIQDLEVSE

-216 FEAYTDEQLDE
+216 FEAYTDEQLDQ

-358 GSQQYEYAYTH
+358 GSQRYEYAYTH

-431 NRRAQPMAFQVMNA
+431 NRRAQPMAFQIMNA
-445 STVQFRKSSSI
+445 STVQFRKSSSN
-456 STITNG
+456 SAITNG
-462 NSCYSLEGAQY
+462 NSCYSLAGAQY
-473 SIYSDAGC
+473 SIYNDAGC

-510 TQAPEGYELNQSV
+510 TQAPEGYELNPSI

-558 GDIAEGG
+558 GDTAEGG

-616 SYKVGGDSFYYT
+616 SYKVGGDSFYYA

-657 DVQGNSSKNGVYL
+657 DAQGNSSKNGVYL

-738 DSSNLVNT
+738 DSSKLVNT

-762 MAQLS
+762 MDLLS

-777 YTIEEVSGAA
+777 YTIEEVSSAA

-883 KDENGS
+883 KDENGN
-889 DLQATGKLIE
+889 DLQATGTLIE
-899 YNDAAAGYTGTG
+899 YNDTAAGYTGTG

-947 LLVSHTDMNDSQETV
+947 LLVSHTDMNDPQETV

-970 LTDSSTGLHDLQT
+970 LTDSSTVLHDLQT

-1089 EWAAEKDLSNKDQT
+1089 EWAAEKDLSNEDQT
-1103 VSIPAITNTYVST
+1103 VSIPAITSTYVSS

-1197 AVSYE
+1197 TVSYE

-1212 SDDGSIYVLCTES
+1212 SDDGSKYVLCTES

-1240 QEILYPGRT
+1240 QEILYPGRM

-1295 SHKGSL
+1295 SHKGSI

-1325 QKRKDTYASKVVTE
+1325 QKRKDTYSSKVVTE

-1376 STAFWFGGM
+1376 STAYWFADF
-1385 EYLTQINLDKL
+1385 EYMTQANLDKL
-1396 DTRNTTD
+1396 DTSNTTN
-1403 MQGMFGLCKG
+1403 MEGMFYYCRG
-1413 LKTVNLSSLDTSN
+1413 LKTLDLNKLNTSNVTNMSKLFKGCLNITNLDVSNFDTSNVENMSEMFCMFIYEDDGTWSFAAVTSIKGLDKLNTSKVTNMYRMFMGCSNLSNIDVSHFDMSCVENISGMFRACYAIRALSIEKWNVSNCKDMSYVFDSCVGLATINIDNWDVSSCENMQNMFFNTPATSYNLSKWDISNVKNMRQMFMAAVNCKSITFNANAKLENIEDMTSTFENCKALTTLTLPNLENTAHLKNTCKTFYDCISLVNLDVGNLETSSISDMSYMFADCSSLTSLNVSKWDTSN
-1426 VTDMNAMFYKCSNL
+1426 VTNMRCLFYNCGNLSTLDVSKWDTGNVTDMSYMFKSCNSI
-1440 TSLDLS
+1440 TSLDVS
-1446 HFKTDKVTDMNSMF
+1446 H
-1460 TNCSGLTSLNISGL
+1460 
-1474 NTSSVTNMQYMFHG
+1474 
-1488 CSGLKSLQVDNFDT
+1488 FDT
-1502 SNVTNMKYMFYGCEA
+1502 SNVTNMCA
-1517 LTSLNVS
+1517 
-1524 GFDTSKVTDMRGM
+1524 
-1537 LCNLRNVKTFDVSHW
+1537 
-1552 DTSNVEIMEG
+1552 
-1562 LFRACISLT
+1562 
-1571 NLDVSHFNTSRVTDM
+1571 
-1586 NWMFDGDT
+1586 
-1594 SLTSLDVSHW
+1594 
-1604 DTSSVIYM
+1604 
-1612 GDMFNGCDKLASLD
+1612 
-1626 VSGWNTGKVENFRG
+1626 
-1640 TFGNCKVLT
+1640 
-1649 TLDVSHWDTSS
+1649 
-1660 VKNMQYMFYG
+1660 
-1670 CSKLSTL
+1670 
-1677 DVSKWNTANVTDMQ
+1677 
-1691 YMFRNCESL
+1691 
-1700 TILDV
+1700 
-1705 SNFNTSSVTNMR
+1705 
-1717 FMFSNCRVSKLQVN
+1717 MFSGCKI
-1731 NFNTSKVTDMQD
+1731 TSI
-1743 MFGNNGALTSLNV
+1743 NV
-1756 SNFDTSNVTNM
+1756 SNFDTANVTNMFDMFAYCDSLKSLDLSNFNTAKVTIM

-1775 AIKTLDLSNFDTSK
+1775 SLTSVDVSNFNTSNVTSMLAMFQGAKSLTSLDLSSFDTSN
-1789 VTNMQSMFD
+1789 VITMGNMFIELQ
-1798 GCKNLTSVNVSNF
+1798 LTS
-1811 DTSKVTSFGNLFCD
+1811 
-1825 CGSIT
+1825 
-1830 MLDLSSFDTSK
+1830 LDLSSFDTSK

-1851 SYYLKTI
+1851 SNKLRTI
-1858 YVSDLWS
+1858 YVSELWS

-1894 TSNMSTANY
+1894 ISNMSTANY
-1903 QTGYLTNGS
+1903 Q
-1912 YTLLKGTEFRK
+1912 
-1923 TIPRSTENIVFT
+1923 
-1935 DEAAPSGVAIKDVSA
+1935 
-1950 AKNGRVVSWSEGTTY
+1950 
-1965 KVSTQKKGK
+1965 
-1974 KVIAN
+1974 
-1979 EDSSFLFS
+1979 
-1987 AMDIGLDDGQTYE
+1987 
-2000 GSDIDGYRFL
+2000 
-2010 ITSLDM
+2010 
-2016 SNLDTSRVKSMN
+2016 
-2028 SIFEGNVKLT
+2028 
-2038 SIDVSNFNT
+2038 
-2047 SNVEDM
+2047 
-2053 SYAFS
+2053 
-2058 TRSEVEDENL
+2058 
-2068 IEILGLGKFDTSNVK
+2068 
-2083 YMRQIFAFDDKLEN
+2083 
-2097 VDVRN
+2097 
-2102 WDTKNVQDMSSMF
+2102 
-2115 NACYALSE
+2115 
-2123 LDLSDWNTRNVQDMS
+2123 
-2138 EMFGWCKSIKKIYVG
+2138 
-2153 DNWNTDKVTSSTD
+2153 
-2166 MFAYCS
+2166 
-2172 NLVGQSGTIY
+2172 
-2182 DSTKTDV
+2182 
-2189 SMANY
+2189 
-2194 QSGYLTYKAASQKL
+2194 SGYFTYKAAPQKTTASAASL
-2208 SSNDVA
+2208 DI
-2214 KAVPDDTIPLSSLSL
+2214 PDDTIPLSSLSL

-2368 TPTSGE
+2368 TPTSSE

-2392 LVAFETLNAYPK
+2392 LVAFETLTAYPK

-2427 VTNMGISTTAKDK
+2427 VTNMGIRTTAKDK

-2521 GEYVVYEQLYLV
+2521 GEYIVYEQLYLV

-2547 MNDEDQLVNV
+2547 MNDENQLVNV

-2590 LIPGQSYTLTGQLIE
+2590 LLPGQSYTLTGQLIE

-2665 SEKSLD
+2665 SERSLD

-2683 STKAADKR
+2683 STTAVDKR
-2691 SGTKVID
+2691 NGTKVID
-2698 AQDDMTIVDT
+2698 AQDDMVIVDT

-2720 TVRSTVM
+2720 TVKSTIM

-2781 YADGVVIAQHKD
+2781 YADGVVIAQHKN

-2829 TVKYYGLTKGTSY
+2829 TIKYYGLTKGTSY

-2849 DKATGNTYQE
+2849 DKATGNAYQE

-2891 NKTLVVCEN
+2891 NRTLVVCES
-2900 VYTTVDGKQ
+2900 VYTAVDGKQ

-2992 PSGTTYSVVEEQS
+2992 PSGTTYRVVEEQS
-3005 GLYRPIMTT
+3005 GLYRPIITT

-3039 PGEDEVNIT
+3039 PGEDEVNLT
-3048 VFKKV
+3048 VSKKV
-3053 LPSNATV
+3053 LPEDAGAGEKFQFTAVFDHLRANW
-3060 NGSNLFASITPD
+3060 NYG
-3072 TLSETTVNGTSATF
+3072 LSDETEFQS
-3086 TSSTSGNAF
+3086 
-3095 NAVQVQLCDASHEY
+3095 DAD
-3109 IKGIT
+3109 G
-3114 TSKVG
+3114 
-3119 ITSTN
+3119 
-3124 YTHTNDSGYY
+3124 
-3134 SICVK
+3134 
-3139 ANGSTKDSRMYYK
+3139 
-3152 MYLEKGKTYHI
+3152 
-3163 SYQVNTLTSTK
+3163 K
-3174 ATVSDLC
+3174 ATVTFTL
-3181 MTGDKFMVTAVF
+3181 
-3193 SKLKANTSYGL
+3193 
-3204 SNETEFKSDANGNAT
+3204 
-3219 VSFLI
+3219 
-3224 GKDESVTFLH
+3224 GKGENVTFLH
-3234 MPVGC
+3234 LPAGC

-3266 TASGANKEEDQE
+3266 TASGANTEEDQE

-3317 SSYSAEEAFSF
+3317 SAYNAKEAFSF

-3345 GDISADAG
+3345 GDVTADAS
-3353 GNAAKT
+3353 GNAAKN

-3373 PVGSKYQITESGSEY
+3373 PVGSQYQITESGSEY

-3421 KGENDVVTF
+3421 KGEDDVVTF

-3450 LIGTALIM
+3450 LIGASLIM

>member
-1 MKKKKLLA
+1 M
-9 RVTALT
+9 
-15 LTAILMV
+15 
-22 PSSIGTTVLA
+22 
-32 SPDNT
+32 
-37 EASAEAPGSDG
+37 
-48 ASDKAEGTVQESAS
+48 
-62 ADKSADGGQTPES
+62 
-75 QDKKSDTD
+75 
-83 VEQSSE
+83 
-89 QSGQSDE
+89 
-96 GKSDAKDSK
+96 
-105 ETAKAE
+105 
-111 SYKVS
+111 S

-135 KANMENPQKAL
+135 KADMENPQKSL

-186 EGKKIHDLEVSE
+186 EGKKIQDLEVSE
-198 EGTAAF
+198 EGTVAF

-216 FEAYTDEQLDE
+216 FEAYTDEQLDQ

-431 NRRAQPMAFQVMNA
+431 NRRAQPMAFQIMNA
-445 STVQFRKSSSI
+445 STVQFRKSSSN
-456 STITNG
+456 SAFTNG
-462 NSCYSLEGAQY
+462 NSCYSLAGAQY

-558 GDIAEGG
+558 GDTAEGG

-657 DVQGNSSKNGVYL
+657 DAQGNSSKNGVYL

-738 DSSNLVNT
+738 DSSKMVNT

-762 MAQLS
+762 MDLLS

-777 YTIEEVSGAA
+777 YTIEEVSSAA
-787 NKGMVMYT
+787 NKGMIMYT

-818 EVSTTSYG
+818 EVSTNSYG

-889 DLQATGKLIE
+889 DLQAIGKLIE

-947 LLVSHTDMNDSQETV
+947 LLVSHTDMNDPQETV

-1089 EWAAEKDLSNKDQT
+1089 EWAAEKDLSNEDQT

-1212 SDDGSIYVLCTES
+1212 SDDGSKYVLCTES
-1225 GQILNEEGIN
+1225 GQVLNEEGVN

-1376 STAFWFGGM
+1376 STAYWFADF
-1385 EYLTQINLDKL
+1385 EYMTQANLDKL
-1396 DTRNTTD
+1396 NTSNTTN
-1403 MQGMFGLCKG
+1403 MEGMFYYCKG
-1413 LKTVNLSSLDTSN
+1413 LKTLDLSKLDTSN
-1426 VTDMNAMFYKCSNL
+1426 VNNMSRL
-1440 TSLDLS
+1440 
-1446 HFKTDKVTDMNSMF
+1446 FKG
-1460 TNCSGLTSLNISGL
+1460 CLNI
-1474 NTSSVTNMQYMFHG
+1474 TNLDV
-1488 CSGLKSLQVDNFDT
+1488 SNFDT
-1502 SNVTNMKYMFYGCEA
+1502 SNVENMSEMFCMFIYEDDGTWSFAAVTSIKGLDKLNTSKVTNMYRMFMGCSNLSNIDVSHFDMSSVENISGMFRACYAIRSLSIEKWNVSNCKDMSYVFDSCVGLATININNWDVSSCENMQNMFFNTPATSYDLSNWDISKVKNMRQMFAAAVNCKSITFNTNAKLENIEDMASTFKNCQSLITLKLPDLENTVHLKNTCKTFYECFSLGNIDISRLNTSNVIDMSYMFADCSSF
-1517 LTSLNVS
+1517 TSLNVS
-1524 GFDTSKVTDMRGM
+1524 NFDTSSAK
-1537 LCNLRNVKTFDVSHW
+1537 
-1552 DTSNVEIMEG
+1552 
-1562 LFRACISLT
+1562 
-1571 NLDVSHFNTSRVTDM
+1571 
-1586 NWMFDGDT
+1586 
-1594 SLTSLDVSHW
+1594 
-1604 DTSSVIYM
+1604 Y
-1612 GDMFNGCDKLASLD
+1612 
-1626 VSGWNTGKVENFRG
+1626 
-1640 TFGNCKVLT
+1640 
-1649 TLDVSHWDTSS
+1649 
-1660 VKNMQYMFYG
+1660 MQYMFFG
-1670 CSKLSTL
+1670 CKKLSTI
-1677 DVSKWNTANVTDMQ
+1677 DVSKWDTSNVTDMQ
-1691 YMFRNCESL
+1691 YMFRSCESL
-1700 TILDV
+1700 TALDV
-1705 SNFNTSSVTNMR
+1705 SNFNTASVTDMK
-1717 FMFSNCRVSKLQVN
+1717 FMFSNCRVSNLQVD

-1756 SNFDTSNVTNM
+1756 SNFDTSEVTNM
-1767 QGMFYYCS
+1767 KGMFYYCS

-1841 VEIMQGMFAR
+1841 VEVMQGVFAR
-1851 SYYLKTI
+1851 SRKLRTI
-1858 YVSDLWS
+1858 YVSELWS
-1865 LKSVTD
+1865 TKSVTD
-1871 NGRWMFDNCT
+1871 NGRYMFDNCDS
-1881 NLRGQSGNAYNGA
+1881 LRGQSGNAYNGA

-1903 QTGYLTNGS
+1903 Q
-1912 YTLLKGTEFRK
+1912 
-1923 TIPRSTENIVFT
+1923 
-1935 DEAAPSGVAIKDVSA
+1935 
-1950 AKNGRVVSWSEGTTY
+1950 
-1965 KVSTQKKGK
+1965 
-1974 KVIAN
+1974 
-1979 EDSSFLFS
+1979 
-1987 AMDIGLDDGQTYE
+1987 
-2000 GSDIDGYRFL
+2000 
-2010 ITSLDM
+2010 
-2016 SNLDTSRVKSMN
+2016 
-2028 SIFEGNVKLT
+2028 
-2038 SIDVSNFNT
+2038 
-2047 SNVEDM
+2047 
-2053 SYAFS
+2053 
-2058 TRSEVEDENL
+2058 
-2068 IEILGLGKFDTSNVK
+2068 
-2083 YMRQIFAFDDKLEN
+2083 
-2097 VDVRN
+2097 
-2102 WDTKNVQDMSSMF
+2102 
-2115 NACYALSE
+2115 
-2123 LDLSDWNTRNVQDMS
+2123 
-2138 EMFGWCKSIKKIYVG
+2138 
-2153 DNWNTDKVTSSTD
+2153 
-2166 MFAYCS
+2166 
-2172 NLVGQSGTIY
+2172 
-2182 DSTKTDV
+2182 
-2189 SMANY
+2189 
-2194 QSGYLTYKAASQKL
+2194 SGYFTYKAAPKRTAASAASL
-2208 SSNDVA
+2208 DI
-2214 KAVPDDTIPLSSLSL
+2214 PDDTIPLSSLSL
-2229 TSSDTSDTEKTKET
+2229 TSSDTSDTEETKGT

-2248 KESVLDK
+2248 KGSVLNK

-2260 GLQSETGKAQ
+2260 GLQPETGEAQ
-2270 AVAYVETPNTPALL
+2270 AVTYVETPNTPALL

-2368 TPTSGE
+2368 TPTSSE

-2392 LVAFETLNAYPK
+2392 LVAFETLTAYPK

-2427 VTNMGISTTAKDK
+2427 VTNMGIRTTAKDK

-2547 MNDEDQLVNV
+2547 MNDKDQLVNV

-2634 VDVEFTLNATNL
+2634 VDVEFSLNATNL

-2665 SEKSLD
+2665 SERSLD

-2683 STKAADKR
+2683 STTAVDKR
-2691 SGTKVID
+2691 NGTKVID
-2698 AQDDMTIVDT
+2698 AQDDMVIVDT

-2720 TVRSTVM
+2720 TVKSTVM

-2793 LKDAGQTVTVAGI
+2793 LKDAGQTVNVTGI

-2849 DKATGNTYQE
+2849 DKATGNAYQE

-2891 NKTLVVCEN
+2891 NKTLVVCES
-2900 VYTTVDGKQ
+2900 VYTAVDGKQ

-2992 PSGTTYSVVEEQS
+2992 PSGTTYRVVEEQS

-3039 PGEDEVNIT
+3039 PGEDEVNLT
-3048 VFKKV
+3048 VSKKV
-3053 LPSNATV
+3053 LPEDA
-3060 NGSNLFASITPD
+3060 GS
-3072 TLSETTVNGTSATF
+3072 G
-3086 TSSTSGNAF
+3086 
-3095 NAVQVQLCDASHEY
+3095 
-3109 IKGIT
+3109 
-3114 TSKVG
+3114 
-3119 ITSTN
+3119 
-3124 YTHTNDSGYY
+3124 
-3134 SICVK
+3134 
-3139 ANGSTKDSRMYYK
+3139 
-3152 MYLEKGKTYHI
+3152 EKF
-3163 SYQVNTLTSTK
+3163 Q
-3174 ATVSDLC
+3174 
-3181 MTGDKFMVTAVF
+3181 FTAVF
-3193 SKLKANTSYGL
+3193 ERLRANWNYGL
-3204 SNETEFKSDANGNAT
+3204 SDETEFRSDANGKAT
-3219 VSFLI
+3219 VTFTL
-3224 GKDESVTFLH
+3224 GKGENVTFLH
-3234 MPVGC
+3234 LPAGC
-3239 TYRFTEAA
+3239 TYRFAEAA

-3257 DAAGLQKIA
+3257 DAAGLQKIE
-3266 TASGANKEEDQE
+3266 TASGANTEEDQE

-3317 SSYSAEEAFSF
+3317 SAYNAEEAFSF

-3333 GLPANAV
+3333 RLPANAV

-3345 GDISADAG
+3345 GDVTADAS
-3353 GNAAKT
+3353 GNATKN

-3373 PVGSKYQITESGSEY
+3373 PVGSKYQITENGSEY

-3408 RNSSLSTQIETID
+3408 RNSSLSTQVETID
-3421 KGENDVVTF
+3421 KGENDAVTF

>member
-15 LTAILMV
+15 LAAILMV

-37 EASAEAPGSDG
+37 EASAEAPGPDG

-62 ADKSADGGQTPES
+62 SDKSADGGQTAES
-75 QDKKSDTD
+75 QDKKSDT
-83 VEQSSE
+83 EQSNE

-96 GKSDAKDSK
+96 KKSDAKDAK
-105 ETAKAE
+105 EPAKTE

-123 LIAFPVSEDEVV
+123 LIAFPVSEEEVI
-135 KANMENPQKAL
+135 KADMENPQKSL

-186 EGKKIHDLEVSE
+186 EGKKIQDLEVSE

-216 FEAYTDEQLDE
+216 FEAYTDEQLDQ

-445 STVQFRKSSSI
+445 STVQFWKSSSN
-456 STITNG
+456 SAFTNG
-462 NSCYSLEGAQY
+462 NSCYSLAGAQY

-558 GDIAEGG
+558 GDTAEGG

-657 DVQGNSSKNGVYL
+657 DAQGNSSKNGVYL

-738 DSSNLVNT
+738 DSSKLVNT

-752 QAGAGVWFGD
+752 QAGAGGWFGD
-762 MAQLS
+762 MDLLS

-777 YTIEEVSGAA
+777 YTIEEVSSAA

-899 YNDAAAGYTGTG
+899 YNDAAAGYTATG
-911 SITMPVKDVSNMLGK
+911 SITMPVKDVSSMLGK

-947 LLVSHTDMNDSQETV
+947 LLVSHTDMNDPQETV

-994 DLHNFPSYDEINFYY
+994 NLHNFPSYDEINFYY

-1089 EWAAEKDLSNKDQT
+1089 EWAAEKDLSNEDQT
-1103 VSIPAITNTYVST
+1103 VSIPAITSTYVSS

-1154 VISSTRECTYG
+1154 VISNTRECTYG

-1212 SDDGSIYVLCTES
+1212 SDDGSKYVLCTES
-1225 GQILNEEGIN
+1225 GQIINEEGIN

-1240 QEILYPGRT
+1240 QEILYPGRM

-1263 AGAETANK
+1263 AGTETANK

-1295 SHKGSL
+1295 SHKGSI

-1376 STAFWFGGM
+1376 STAYWFADF
-1385 EYLTQINLDKL
+1385 EYMTQANLDKL
-1396 DTRNTTD
+1396 DTSNTTN
-1403 MQGMFGLCKG
+1403 MEGMFYYCRG
-1413 LKTVNLSSLDTSN
+1413 LKTLDLNKLNTSNVTNMSKLFKGCLNITNLDVSNFDTSN
-1426 VTDMNAMFYKCSNL
+1426 VENMSEMFCMFIYEDDGTWSFAAVTSIKGLDKLNTSKVTNMYRMFMGCSNL
-1440 TSLDLS
+1440 SNIDVS
-1446 HFKTDKVTDMNSMF
+1446 HFDMSCVENISGMFRACYAIRALSIEKWNVSNCKDMSYVFDSCVGLATINIDNWDVSSCENMQNMFFNTPATSYNLSKWDISNVKNMRQMFMAAVNCKSITFNANAKLENIEDMTSTFENCKALTTLTLPNLENTAHLKNTCKTFYDCISLVNLDVGNLETSSISDMSYMF
-1460 TNCSGLTSLNISGL
+1460 ADCSSLTSLNVS
-1474 NTSSVTNMQYMFHG
+1474 
-1488 CSGLKSLQVDNFDT
+1488 KWDT
-1502 SNVTNMKYMFYGCEA
+1502 SNVTNMRCLFYNCGN
-1517 LTSLNVS
+1517 LSTLDVS
-1524 GFDTSKVTDMRGM
+1524 KWDTGNVTDMKSLFDACRK
-1537 LCNLRNVKTFDVSHW
+1537 LTSINVSNW
-1552 DTSNVEIMEG
+1552 DTSNVCNFDAMFYGCSTIT
-1562 LFRACISLT
+1562 S
-1571 NLDVSHFNTSRVTDM
+1571 LDVSHFNTSKAIYM
-1586 NWMFDGDT
+1586 GGMFCEC
-1594 SLTSLDVSHW
+1594 SNITSLD
-1604 DTSSVIYM
+1604 
-1612 GDMFNGCDKLASLD
+1612 
-1626 VSGWNTGKVENFRG
+1626 
-1640 TFGNCKVLT
+1640 
-1649 TLDVSHWDTSS
+1649 
-1660 VKNMQYMFYG
+1660 
-1670 CSKLSTL
+1670 
-1677 DVSKWNTANVTDMQ
+1677 
-1691 YMFRNCESL
+1691 
-1700 TILDV
+1700 
-1705 SNFNTSSVTNMR
+1705 
-1717 FMFSNCRVSKLQVN
+1717 
-1731 NFNTSKVTDMQD
+1731 
-1743 MFGNNGALTSLNV
+1743 V
-1756 SNFDTSNVTNM
+1756 SNFDTSNVTHM
-1767 QGMFYYCS
+1767 QAMFWACY
-1775 AIKTLDLSNFDTSK
+1775 
-1789 VTNMQSMFD
+1789 
-1798 GCKNLTSVNVSNF
+1798 NLTSLDVSNF
-1811 DTSKVTSFGNLFCD
+1811 DTSNVIRMQAMFQDDRSLQSLDVSNFDVSKVETMTNVFIGLNITS
-1825 CGSIT
+1825 
-1830 MLDLSSFDTSK
+1830 LDLSSWDTSNVK
-1841 VEIMQGMFAR
+1841 TMQGLFAR
-1851 SYYLKTI
+1851 SQKLRTI
-1858 YVSDLWS
+1858 YVSELWS
-1865 LKSVTD
+1865 TKSVTD
-1871 NGRWMFDNCT
+1871 NGRYMFDNCYS
-1881 NLRGQSGNAYNGA
+1881 LRGQSGNAYNGA
-1894 TSNMSTANY
+1894 ISNMSTANY
-1903 QTGYLTNGS
+1903 Q
-1912 YTLLKGTEFRK
+1912 
-1923 TIPRSTENIVFT
+1923 
-1935 DEAAPSGVAIKDVSA
+1935 
-1950 AKNGRVVSWSEGTTY
+1950 
-1965 KVSTQKKGK
+1965 
-1974 KVIAN
+1974 
-1979 EDSSFLFS
+1979 
-1987 AMDIGLDDGQTYE
+1987 
-2000 GSDIDGYRFL
+2000 
-2010 ITSLDM
+2010 
-2016 SNLDTSRVKSMN
+2016 
-2028 SIFEGNVKLT
+2028 
-2038 SIDVSNFNT
+2038 
-2047 SNVEDM
+2047 
-2053 SYAFS
+2053 
-2058 TRSEVEDENL
+2058 
-2068 IEILGLGKFDTSNVK
+2068 
-2083 YMRQIFAFDDKLEN
+2083 
-2097 VDVRN
+2097 
-2102 WDTKNVQDMSSMF
+2102 
-2115 NACYALSE
+2115 
-2123 LDLSDWNTRNVQDMS
+2123 
-2138 EMFGWCKSIKKIYVG
+2138 
-2153 DNWNTDKVTSSTD
+2153 
-2166 MFAYCS
+2166 
-2172 NLVGQSGTIY
+2172 
-2182 DSTKTDV
+2182 
-2189 SMANY
+2189 
-2194 QSGYLTYKAASQKL
+2194 SGYFTYKAAPQKTTASAASL
-2208 SSNDVA
+2208 DI
-2214 KAVPDDTIPLSSLSL
+2214 PDDTIPLSSLSL

-2368 TPTSGE
+2368 TPTSSE

-2392 LVAFETLNAYPK
+2392 LVAFETLTAYPK

-2427 VTNMGISTTAKDK
+2427 VTNMGIRTTAKDK

-2547 MNDEDQLVNV
+2547 MNDKDQLVNV
-2557 PGITTQLVDAA
+2557 PGITTQLADAA

-2590 LIPGQSYTLTGQLIE
+2590 LLPGQSYTLTGQLIE

-2634 VDVEFTLNATNL
+2634 VDVEFSLNATNL

-2665 SEKSLD
+2665 SERSLD

-2683 STKAADKR
+2683 STTAVDKR
-2691 SGTKVID
+2691 NGTKVID

-2720 TVRSTVM
+2720 TVKSTVM

-2793 LKDAGQTVTVAGI
+2793 LNDAGQTVNVAGI

-2817 QNDRYTSQTVRD
+2817 QNDRYTNQTVRD

-2849 DKATGNTYQE
+2849 DKATGNAYQE

-2891 NKTLVVCEN
+2891 NKTLVVCES
-2900 VYTTVDGKQ
+2900 VYTEVDGKQ

-2992 PSGTTYSVVEEQS
+2992 PSGTTYRVVEEQS

-3023 KTAEASFVNIH
+3023 KTAEAGFVNMH

-3039 PGEDEVNIT
+3039 PGEDEVNLT
-3048 VFKKV
+3048 VSKKV
-3053 LPSNATV
+3053 LPEDAGAGEKFQFTAVFDHLRANW
-3060 NGSNLFASITPD
+3060 NYG
-3072 TLSETTVNGTSATF
+3072 LSDETEFQS
-3086 TSSTSGNAF
+3086 
-3095 NAVQVQLCDASHEY
+3095 DAD
-3109 IKGIT
+3109 G
-3114 TSKVG
+3114 
-3119 ITSTN
+3119 
-3124 YTHTNDSGYY
+3124 
-3134 SICVK
+3134 
-3139 ANGSTKDSRMYYK
+3139 
-3152 MYLEKGKTYHI
+3152 
-3163 SYQVNTLTSTK
+3163 K
-3174 ATVSDLC
+3174 ATVTFTL
-3181 MTGDKFMVTAVF
+3181 
-3193 SKLKANTSYGL
+3193 
-3204 SNETEFKSDANGNAT
+3204 
-3219 VSFLI
+3219 
-3224 GKDESVTFLH
+3224 GKGENVTFLH
-3234 MPVGC
+3234 LPAGC

-3266 TASGANKEEDQE
+3266 TASGANTEEDQE

-3317 SSYSAEEAFSF
+3317 SAYNAKEAFSF

-3340 ISSTA
+3340 ISSTV
-3345 GDISADAG
+3345 GDVTADAG
-3353 GNAAKT
+3353 GNATKNV
-3359 ISLKNGEQVIFHEL
+3359 SLKNGEQVIFHEL
-3373 PVGSKYQITESGSEY
+3373 PVGSQYQITESGSEY

>member
-1 MKKKKLLA
+1 LKKKKLLA

-15 LTAILMV
+15 LAAILMV

-62 ADKSADGGQTPES
+62 SDKSADGGQTAES
-75 QDKKSDTD
+75 QDKKSDT
-83 VEQSSE
+83 EQSSE

-96 GKSDAKDSK
+96 KKSDAKDTK
-105 ETAKAE
+105 EPAKTE

-135 KANMENPQKAL
+135 KADMENPQKAL

-186 EGKKIHDLEVSE
+186 EGKKIQDLEVSE

-216 FEAYTDEQLDE
+216 FEAYTDEQLDQ

-358 GSQQYEYAYTH
+358 GSQRYEYAYTH

-431 NRRAQPMAFQVMNA
+431 NRRAQPMAFQIMNA
-445 STVQFRKSSSI
+445 STVQLRKSSSN
-456 STITNG
+456 SAITNG
-462 NSCYSLEGAQY
+462 NSCYSLAGAQY

-510 TQAPEGYELNQSV
+510 TQAPEGYELNPSI

-558 GDIAEGG
+558 GDTAEGG

-616 SYKVGGDSFYYT
+616 SYKVGGDSFYYA

-657 DVQGNSSKNGVYL
+657 DAQGNSSKNGVYL

-738 DSSNLVNT
+738 DSSKLVNT

-762 MAQLS
+762 MDLLS

-777 YTIEEVSGAA
+777 YTIEEVSSAA

-883 KDENGS
+883 KDEKGN
-889 DLQATGKLIE
+889 DLQATGTLIE

-947 LLVSHTDMNDSQETV
+947 LLVSHTDMNDPQETV

-1058 DVMKKYAGQK
+1058 DVMKKYTGQK

-1089 EWAAEKDLSNKDQT
+1089 EWAAEKDLSNEVQT
-1103 VSIPAITNTYVST
+1103 VSIPAITSTYVSS

-1129 VDMIGLIPGNVYT
+1129 VDMIGLIPENVYT

-1197 AVSYE
+1197 TVSYE

-1212 SDDGSIYVLCTES
+1212 SDDGSKYVLCTES
-1225 GQILNEEGIN
+1225 GQILNEEDIN

-1277 DPESLAGKSYVIT
+1277 DLESLAGKSYVIT

-1301 SDAEIDPAGTTVY
+1301 SDAESDPAGTTVY

-1354 TPWYLNRNKVKT
+1354 VPWYLNRNKVKT

-1376 STAFWFGGM
+1376 STACWFSGM
-1385 EYLTQINLDKL
+1385 EYMTQVNLDKL
-1396 DTRNTTD
+1396 DTSKTTS
-1403 MQGMFGLCKG
+1403 MHGMFYDCKAM
-1413 LKTVNLSSLDTSN
+1413 KTINLNGLDTSS
-1426 VTDMNAMFYKCSNL
+1426 VKSMRSMFSECVNL
-1440 TSLDLS
+1440 TSLTIS
-1446 HFKTDKVTDMNSMF
+1446 GFKTDNVEDMS
-1460 TNCSGLTSLNISGL
+1460 
-1474 NTSSVTNMQYMFHG
+1474 
-1488 CSGLKSLQVDNFDT
+1488 
-1502 SNVTNMKYMFYGCEA
+1502 YMFYNCIA
-1517 LTSLNVS
+1517 LLSLDVS
-1524 GFDTSKVTDMRGM
+1524 NFKTSKVTDMGSMFTNCNALTSLDVSKFDTSSVTDMQYMFHDCFNIKALQVDNFNTSNVTNTKYMFTGCQSLTKLNVSGFNTSSVTDMRGM
-1537 LCNLRNVKTFDVSHW
+1537 FFNCKNVSALDVSKW
-1552 DTSNVEIMEG
+1552 NTSNVEIMEG
-1562 LFRACISLT
+1562 LFRNCSKLT
-1571 NLDVSHFNTSRVTDM
+1571 TIDVSHFDTSKVRDM
-1586 NWMFDGDT
+1586 NWMFDSDT
-1594 SLTSLDVSHW
+1594 NLTSLDVSHF
-1604 DTSSVIYM
+1604 DTSNVKYM
-1612 GDMFNGCDKLASLD
+1612 RNMFY
-1626 VSGWNTGKVENFRG
+1626 
-1640 TFGNCKVLT
+1640 NCK
-1649 TLDVSHWDTSS
+1649 
-1660 VKNMQYMFYG
+1660 
-1670 CSKLSTL
+1670 
-1677 DVSKWNTANVTDMQ
+1677 
-1691 YMFRNCESL
+1691 SL
-1700 TILDV
+1700 TKLD
-1705 SNFNTSSVTNMR
+1705 
-1717 FMFSNCRVSKLQVN
+1717 
-1731 NFNTSKVTDMQD
+1731 
-1743 MFGNNGALTSLNV
+1743 V
-1756 SNFDTSNVTNM
+1756 SNFDTSSVEIMCYMFSNCEKLSIIDVSKWDTGNVTDMSRMFYDCKSITSLNLSRFSTSNVTNM
-1767 QGMFYYCS
+1767 FDMFAYCS
-1775 AIKTLDLSNFDTSK
+1775 ALTSFDLSNFDTSK
-1789 VTNMQSMFD
+1789 VTIMQGMFYYCIALKTLNLINFDTSSVTNMQSMFD
-1798 GCKNLTSVNVSNF
+1798 GCKNLTSINASNF
-1811 DTSKVTSFGNLFCD
+1811 NTSNVTNMLNIFCD
-1825 CGSIT
+1825 CNLNSI
-1830 MLDLSSFDTSK
+1830 DLSSFDTSNVK
-1841 VEIMQGMFAR
+1841 LMQGMFAR
-1851 SYYLKTI
+1851 NYNLRTI
-1858 YVSDLWS
+1858 YVSNLWS
-1865 LKSVTD
+1865 NQSVTD
-1871 NGRWMFDNCT
+1871 NGRWMFDGCN
-1881 NLRGQSGNAYNGA
+1881 
-1894 TSNMSTANY
+1894 
-1903 QTGYLTNGS
+1903 
-1912 YTLLKGTEFRK
+1912 
-1923 TIPRSTENIVFT
+1923 
-1935 DEAAPSGVAIKDVSA
+1935 
-1950 AKNGRVVSWSEGTTY
+1950 
-1965 KVSTQKKGK
+1965 
-1974 KVIAN
+1974 
-1979 EDSSFLFS
+1979 
-1987 AMDIGLDDGQTYE
+1987 
-2000 GSDIDGYRFL
+2000 
-2010 ITSLDM
+2010 
-2016 SNLDTSRVKSMN
+2016 
-2028 SIFEGNVKLT
+2028 
-2038 SIDVSNFNT
+2038 
-2047 SNVEDM
+2047 
-2053 SYAFS
+2053 
-2058 TRSEVEDENL
+2058 
-2068 IEILGLGKFDTSNVK
+2068 
-2083 YMRQIFAFDDKLEN
+2083 
-2097 VDVRN
+2097 
-2102 WDTKNVQDMSSMF
+2102 
-2115 NACYALSE
+2115 
-2123 LDLSDWNTRNVQDMS
+2123 
-2138 EMFGWCKSIKKIYVG
+2138 
-2153 DNWNTDKVTSSTD
+2153 
-2166 MFAYCS
+2166 
-2172 NLVGQSGTIY
+2172 NLVGQSGCKY
-2182 DSTKTDV
+2182 SGASS
-2189 SMANY
+2189 SMATANY
-2194 QSGYLTYKAASQKL
+2194 QNGFFTYKAAPQK
-2208 SSNDVA
+2208 SVA
-2214 KAVPDDTIPLSSLSL
+2214 SVSALVIPDENIPLSSLSL
-2229 TSSDTSDTEKTKET
+2229 TSSDTSDTEETKGT

-2248 KESVLDK
+2248 KGSVFNK

-2260 GLQSETGKAQ
+2260 GLQSETGETQ

-2323 LTDHVAMKGLK
+2323 LTDHVTMKGLK
-2334 PGMTYVLTGQL
+2334 SGMTYVLTGQL

-2374 WTADVTFSFDA
+2374 WTADVTFRFDA
-2385 SNLGGKT
+2385 SSLGGKT
-2392 LVAFETLNAYPK
+2392 LVAFETLTAYPK

-2440 VSGSK
+2440 TSGSK

-2510 ELTFQGTGMAG
+2510 ELAFQGTGMAG

-2547 MNDEDQLVNV
+2547 MNDENQLVNV

-2651 VAYETLSLNGKEIV
+2651 VAYETLSMNGKEIV
-2665 SEKSLD
+2665 FERSLD

-2691 SGTKVID
+2691 NGTKVID
-2698 AQDDMTIVDT
+2698 AQDDMVIVDT

-2727 DKATGKAAKDSDGN
+2727 DKTTGKTAKDSDGN

-2793 LKDAGQTVTVAGI
+2793 LNDAGQTVTVAGI

-2849 DKATGNTYQE
+2849 DKATGNAYQE

-2891 NKTLVVCEN
+2891 NKTLVVCES
-2900 VYTTVDGKQ
+2900 VYTEVDGKQ
-2909 VLVAQHSDLTDKD
+2909 VLVAQHSNITDKD

-2973 NGVGT
+2973 KGVGT

-3014 GDAGTIEDG
+3014 GDTGTIEDG

-3039 PGEDEVNIT
+3039 PGEDEVNLT
-3048 VFKKV
+3048 VSKKV
-3053 LPSNATV
+3053 LPEDAGAGEKFQFTAVFEHLRANW
-3060 NGSNLFASITPD
+3060 NYG
-3072 TLSETTVNGTSATF
+3072 LSDETEFRS
-3086 TSSTSGNAF
+3086 
-3095 NAVQVQLCDASHEY
+3095 DAD
-3109 IKGIT
+3109 G
-3114 TSKVG
+3114 
-3119 ITSTN
+3119 
-3124 YTHTNDSGYY
+3124 
-3134 SICVK
+3134 
-3139 ANGSTKDSRMYYK
+3139 
-3152 MYLEKGKTYHI
+3152 
-3163 SYQVNTLTSTK
+3163 K
-3174 ATVSDLC
+3174 ATVTFTL
-3181 MTGDKFMVTAVF
+3181 GRGE
-3193 SKLKANTSYGL
+3193 N
-3204 SNETEFKSDANGNAT
+3204 
-3219 VSFLI
+3219 
-3224 GKDESVTFLH
+3224 VTFLH
-3234 MPVGC
+3234 LPAGC
-3239 TYRFTEAA
+3239 TYRFTEVA

-3257 DAAGLQKIA
+3257 DAAGLQKIEK
-3266 TASGANKEEDQE
+3266 ASGANTEEDQE

-3317 SSYSAEEAFSF
+3317 SAYNAKEAFSF

-3345 GDISADAG
+3345 GDVTADAS

-3359 ISLKNGEQVIFHEL
+3359 ISLKNGEQAIFHEL

-3408 RNSSLSTQIETID
+3408 RNSSLSTQAETID

-3450 LIGTALIM
+3450 LIGTALII

>member
-15 LTAILMV
+15 LAAILMV

-37 EASAEAPGSDG
+37 EASAEASGSDG

-75 QDKKSDTD
+75 QDKKSDT
-83 VEQSSE
+83 EQSDE

-96 GKSDAKDSK
+96 KKSDTKDTKEPAK
-105 ETAKAE
+105 TE

-135 KANMENPQKAL
+135 KADMENPQKAL

-186 EGKKIHDLEVSE
+186 EGKKIQDLEVSE

-245 AQIEA
+245 AQIET

-431 NRRAQPMAFQVMNA
+431 NRRAQPMAFQIMNA
-445 STVQFRKSSSI
+445 STVQLRKSSSN
-456 STITNG
+456 SAITNG
-462 NSCYSLEGAQY
+462 NSCYSLAGAQY

-481 TNRVATL
+481 TNCVATL

-510 TQAPEGYELNQSV
+510 TQAPEGYELNPSI

-558 GDIAEGG
+558 GDTAEGG

-576 YYAGFYDQ
+576 YYAGFYNQ

-657 DVQGNSSKNGVYL
+657 DAQGKSSKNGVYL

-689 GQDSYA
+689 GKDSYA

-738 DSSNLVNT
+738 DSSKMVNT

-762 MAQLS
+762 MDLLS
-767 DDQGAFEYGD
+767 DDHGAFEYGD
-777 YTIEEVSGAA
+777 YTIEEVSSAA
-787 NKGMVMYT
+787 NKGMIMYT

-911 SITMPVKDVSNMLGK
+911 SVTMPVKDVSSMLGK

-947 LLVSHTDMNDSQETV
+947 LLVSHTDMNDPQETV

-1089 EWAAEKDLSNKDQT
+1089 EWAAEKDLSNEDQT
-1103 VSIPAITNTYVST
+1103 VSIPAITSTYVSS

-1148 DKTTGK
+1148 DKTTNK

-1212 SDDGSIYVLCTES
+1212 SDDGSKYVLCTES

-1366 VSFRDKVSPQ
+1366 VSFRDKISPQ

-1413 LKTVNLSSLDTSN
+1413 LKTVNLISLDTSN

-1488 CSGLKSLQVDNFDT
+1488 CSGLKSLQVEIFDT

-1537 LCNLRNVKTFDVSHW
+1537 FCDLRNVKTFDVSHW

-1571 NLDVSHFNTSRVTDM
+1571 SLDVSHFNTSKVTDM

-1604 DTSSVIYM
+1604 DTSNVIYM
-1612 GDMFNGCDKLASLD
+1612 GDMFNGCDKLTSLD

-1640 TFGNCKVLT
+1640 TFGNCKALT

-1660 VKNMQYMFYG
+1660 VENMWDTFYG
-1670 CSKLSTL
+1670 CELLTGLNVSNFNTSNVTTIKGTFNGCKKITSL
-1677 DVSKWNTANVTDMQ
+1677 DVSHWDTSNVEDMQ
-1691 YMFRNCESL
+1691 GTFANCSSL
-1700 TILDV
+1700 TSLDV
-1705 SNFNTSSVTNMR
+1705 SNFNTTKVKTMQY
-1717 FMFSNCRVSKLQVN
+1717 MFQGCSKLPVINVSKWNSLNCENMNAMFAYCSAVTAIDMSD
-1731 NFNTSKVTDMQD
+1731 FNTSNV
-1743 MFGNNGALTSLNV
+1743 NNMSV
-1756 SNFDTSNVTNM
+1756 
-1767 QGMFYYCS
+1767 MFYYCTALKS
-1775 AIKTLDLSNFDTSK
+1775 LDLSSFDTSK
-1789 VTNMQSMFD
+1789 VTNMWSMFD
-1798 GCKNLTSVNVSNF
+1798 GCKNLTSVN
-1811 DTSKVTSFGNLFCD
+1811 
-1825 CGSIT
+1825 
-1830 MLDLSSFDTSK
+1830 LSSFDTSK
-1841 VEIMQGMFAR
+1841 VTNMLNLFCDCNLATVDLSSFNTSNVTIMQGMFAR
-1851 SYYLKTI
+1851 NRNLKTI
-1858 YVSDLWS
+1858 YVSNLWTT
-1865 LKSVTD
+1865 KAVTD
-1871 NGRWMFDNCT
+1871 NGIYMFDNCDS
-1881 NLRGQSGNAYNGA
+1881 LVGQSGNKYNGA
-1894 TSNMSTANY
+1894 SSNMSTANY

-1979 EDSSFLFS
+1979 EDSSYLFC
-1987 AMDIGLDDGQTYE
+1987 AYDMDLDQDLDDSLFVLT
-2000 GSDIDGYRFL
+2000 DI
-2010 ITSLDM
+2010 SLK
-2016 SNLDTSRVKSMN
+2016 NLDTSMVKNMKGMFS
-2028 SIFEGNVKLT
+2028 GNIMLEC
-2038 SIDVSNFNT
+2038 IDVSNFNT
-2047 SNVEDM
+2047 ANVTNM
-2053 SYAFS
+2053 NIAFATS
-2058 TRSEVEDENL
+2058 DESAPS
-2068 IEILGLGKFDTSNVK
+2068 ILKTIIGIDKLNTSNVK
-2083 YMRQIFAFDDKLEN
+2083 DMRGMFYDDQELKTL
-2097 VDVRN
+2097 DLSG
-2102 WDTKNVQDMSSMF
+2102 WDTKNVVDMEIMF
-2115 NACYALSE
+2115 DTCSKLTN
-2123 LDLSDWNTRNVQDMS
+2123 
-2138 EMFGWCKSIKKIYVG
+2138 IYVG
-2153 DNWNTDKVTSSTD
+2153 QNWNTDKVTSSAN
-2166 MFAYCS
+2166 MFFDCTS
-2172 NLVGQSGTIY
+2172 LIGQSGATY
-2182 DSTKTDV
+2182 DSKKTDV

-2194 QSGYLTYKAASQKL
+2194 QSGYLTYKMASQKL

-2229 TSSDTSDTEKTKET
+2229 TSSDTSDTEETKET

-2323 LTDHVAMKGLK
+2323 LTDHVTMKGLK

-2345 MDKDTQEPAKDAS
+2345 MDKDTQELAKDAS

-2374 WTADVTFSFDA
+2374 WIADVTFSFDA

-2392 LVAFETLNAYPK
+2392 LVAFETLTAYPK

-2427 VTNMGISTTAKDK
+2427 VTNMGIRTTAKDK

-2605 KATGKVFVDG
+2605 KTTGKVFVDG

-2665 SEKSLD
+2665 SERSLD

-2683 STKAADKR
+2683 STTAVDKR
-2691 SGTKVID
+2691 NGTKVID

-2720 TVRSTVM
+2720 TVKSTVM

-2817 QNDRYTSQTVRD
+2817 QNDRYTNQTVRD

-2849 DKATGNTYQE
+2849 DKATGNAYQE

-2865 ASKTFKASATS
+2865 ASKTFKASSTS

-2891 NKTLVVCEN
+2891 NKTLVVCES
-2900 VYTTVDGKQ
+2900 VYTAVDGKQ

-2992 PSGTTYSVVEEQS
+2992 PSGTTYRVVEEQS

-3023 KTAEASFVNIH
+3023 KTAEASFVNMH

-3039 PGEDEVNIT
+3039 PGEDEVNLT
-3048 VFKKV
+3048 VSKKV
-3053 LPSNATV
+3053 LPEDAGAGEKFQFTAVFDHLRANW
-3060 NGSNLFASITPD
+3060 NYG
-3072 TLSETTVNGTSATF
+3072 LSDETEFQS
-3086 TSSTSGNAF
+3086 
-3095 NAVQVQLCDASHEY
+3095 DAD
-3109 IKGIT
+3109 G
-3114 TSKVG
+3114 
-3119 ITSTN
+3119 
-3124 YTHTNDSGYY
+3124 
-3134 SICVK
+3134 
-3139 ANGSTKDSRMYYK
+3139 
-3152 MYLEKGKTYHI
+3152 
-3163 SYQVNTLTSTK
+3163 K
-3174 ATVSDLC
+3174 ATVTFTL
-3181 MTGDKFMVTAVF
+3181 
-3193 SKLKANTSYGL
+3193 
-3204 SNETEFKSDANGNAT
+3204 
-3219 VSFLI
+3219 
-3224 GKDESVTFLH
+3224 GKGENVTFLH
-3234 MPVGC
+3234 LPAGC

-3266 TASGANKEEDQE
+3266 TASGANTEEDQE

-3317 SSYSAEEAFSF
+3317 SAYNAKESFSF

-3345 GDISADAG
+3345 GDVTADVS
-3353 GNAAKT
+3353 GNAAKN
-3359 ISLKNGEQVIFHEL
+3359 ISLKNGGQVIFHEL
-3373 PVGSKYQITESGSEY
+3373 PVGSKYQITESGSKY

-3421 KGENDVVTF
+3421 KGENDAVTF

>member
-1 MKKKKLLA
+1 M
-9 RVTALT
+9 
-15 LTAILMV
+15 
-22 PSSIGTTVLA
+22 
-32 SPDNT
+32 
-37 EASAEAPGSDG
+37 
-48 ASDKAEGTVQESAS
+48 
-62 ADKSADGGQTPES
+62 
-75 QDKKSDTD
+75 
-83 VEQSSE
+83 
-89 QSGQSDE
+89 
-96 GKSDAKDSK
+96 
-105 ETAKAE
+105 
-111 SYKVS
+111 S

-135 KANMENPQKAL
+135 KADMENPQKSL

-186 EGKKIHDLEVSE
+186 EGKKIQDLEVSE
-198 EGTAAF
+198 EGTVAF

-216 FEAYTDEQLDE
+216 FEAYTDEQLDQ

-431 NRRAQPMAFQVMNA
+431 NRRAQPMAFQIMNA
-445 STVQFRKSSSI
+445 STVQFRKSSSN
-456 STITNG
+456 SAFTNG
-462 NSCYSLEGAQY
+462 NSCYSLAGAQY

-558 GDIAEGG
+558 GDTAEGG

-657 DVQGNSSKNGVYL
+657 DAQGNSSKNGVYL

-738 DSSNLVNT
+738 DSSKMVNT

-762 MAQLS
+762 MDLLS

-777 YTIEEVSGAA
+777 YTIEEVSSAA
-787 NKGMVMYT
+787 NKGMIMYT

-818 EVSTTSYG
+818 EVSTNSYG

-889 DLQATGKLIE
+889 DLQAIGKLIE

-947 LLVSHTDMNDSQETV
+947 LLVSHTDMNDPQETV

-1089 EWAAEKDLSNKDQT
+1089 EWAAEKDLSNEDQT

-1212 SDDGSIYVLCTES
+1212 SDDGSKYVLCTES
-1225 GQILNEEGIN
+1225 GQVLNEEGVN

-1376 STAFWFGGM
+1376 STAYWFADF
-1385 EYLTQINLDKL
+1385 EYMTQANLDKL
-1396 DTRNTTD
+1396 NTSNTTN
-1403 MQGMFGLCKG
+1403 MEGMFYYCKG
-1413 LKTVNLSSLDTSN
+1413 LKTLDLSKLDTSN
-1426 VTDMNAMFYKCSNL
+1426 VNNMSRL
-1440 TSLDLS
+1440 
-1446 HFKTDKVTDMNSMF
+1446 FKG
-1460 TNCSGLTSLNISGL
+1460 CLNI
-1474 NTSSVTNMQYMFHG
+1474 TNLDV
-1488 CSGLKSLQVDNFDT
+1488 SNFDT
-1502 SNVTNMKYMFYGCEA
+1502 SNVENMSEMFCMFIYEDDGTWSFAAVTSIKGLDKLNTSKVTNMYRMFMGCSNLSNIDVSHFDMSSVENISGMFRACYAIRSLSIEKWNVSNCKDMSYVFDSCVGLATININNWDVSSCENMQNMFFNTPATSYDLSNWDISKVKNMRQMFAAAVNCKSITFNTNAKLENIEDMASTFKNCQSLITLKLPDLENTVHLKNTCKTFYECFSLGNIDISRLNTSNVIDMSYMFADCSSF
-1517 LTSLNVS
+1517 TSLNVS
-1524 GFDTSKVTDMRGM
+1524 NFDTSSAK
-1537 LCNLRNVKTFDVSHW
+1537 
-1552 DTSNVEIMEG
+1552 
-1562 LFRACISLT
+1562 
-1571 NLDVSHFNTSRVTDM
+1571 
-1586 NWMFDGDT
+1586 
-1594 SLTSLDVSHW
+1594 
-1604 DTSSVIYM
+1604 Y
-1612 GDMFNGCDKLASLD
+1612 
-1626 VSGWNTGKVENFRG
+1626 
-1640 TFGNCKVLT
+1640 
-1649 TLDVSHWDTSS
+1649 
-1660 VKNMQYMFYG
+1660 MQYMFFG
-1670 CSKLSTL
+1670 CKKLSTI
-1677 DVSKWNTANVTDMQ
+1677 DVSKWDTSNVTDMQ
-1691 YMFRNCESL
+1691 YMFRSCESL
-1700 TILDV
+1700 TALDV
-1705 SNFNTSSVTNMR
+1705 SNFNTASVTDMK
-1717 FMFSNCRVSKLQVN
+1717 FMFSNCRVSNLQVD

-1756 SNFDTSNVTNM
+1756 SNFDTSEVTNM
-1767 QGMFYYCS
+1767 KGMFYYCS

-1841 VEIMQGMFAR
+1841 VEVMQGVFAR
-1851 SYYLKTI
+1851 SRKLRTI
-1858 YVSDLWS
+1858 YVSELWS
-1865 LKSVTD
+1865 TKSVTD
-1871 NGRWMFDNCT
+1871 NGRYMFDNCDS
-1881 NLRGQSGNAYNGA
+1881 LRGQSGNAYNGA

-1903 QTGYLTNGS
+1903 Q
-1912 YTLLKGTEFRK
+1912 
-1923 TIPRSTENIVFT
+1923 
-1935 DEAAPSGVAIKDVSA
+1935 
-1950 AKNGRVVSWSEGTTY
+1950 
-1965 KVSTQKKGK
+1965 
-1974 KVIAN
+1974 
-1979 EDSSFLFS
+1979 
-1987 AMDIGLDDGQTYE
+1987 
-2000 GSDIDGYRFL
+2000 
-2010 ITSLDM
+2010 
-2016 SNLDTSRVKSMN
+2016 
-2028 SIFEGNVKLT
+2028 
-2038 SIDVSNFNT
+2038 
-2047 SNVEDM
+2047 
-2053 SYAFS
+2053 
-2058 TRSEVEDENL
+2058 
-2068 IEILGLGKFDTSNVK
+2068 
-2083 YMRQIFAFDDKLEN
+2083 
-2097 VDVRN
+2097 
-2102 WDTKNVQDMSSMF
+2102 
-2115 NACYALSE
+2115 
-2123 LDLSDWNTRNVQDMS
+2123 
-2138 EMFGWCKSIKKIYVG
+2138 
-2153 DNWNTDKVTSSTD
+2153 
-2166 MFAYCS
+2166 
-2172 NLVGQSGTIY
+2172 
-2182 DSTKTDV
+2182 
-2189 SMANY
+2189 
-2194 QSGYLTYKAASQKL
+2194 SGYFTYKAAPKRTAASAASL
-2208 SSNDVA
+2208 DI
-2214 KAVPDDTIPLSSLSL
+2214 PDDTIPLSSLSL
-2229 TSSDTSDTEKTKET
+2229 TSSDTSDTEETKGT

-2248 KESVLDK
+2248 KGSVLNK

-2260 GLQSETGKAQ
+2260 GLQPETGEAQ
-2270 AVAYVETPNTPALL
+2270 AVTYVETPNTPALL

-2368 TPTSGE
+2368 TPTSSE

-2392 LVAFETLNAYPK
+2392 LVAFETLTAYPK

-2427 VTNMGISTTAKDK
+2427 VTNMGIRTTAKDK

-2547 MNDEDQLVNV
+2547 MNDKDQLVNV

-2634 VDVEFTLNATNL
+2634 VDVEFSLNATNL

-2665 SEKSLD
+2665 SERSLD

-2683 STKAADKR
+2683 STTAVDKR
-2691 SGTKVID
+2691 NGTKVID

-2849 DKATGNTYQE
+2849 DKATGNAYQE

-2891 NKTLVVCEN
+2891 NKTLVVCES
-2900 VYTTVDGKQ
+2900 VYTAVDGKQ

-2992 PSGTTYSVVEEQS
+2992 PSGTTYRVVEEQS

-3039 PGEDEVNIT
+3039 PGEDEVNLT
-3048 VFKKV
+3048 VSKKV
-3053 LPSNATV
+3053 LPEDAGAEEKFQFTAVFDHLRANWNYGIS
-3060 NGSNLFASITPD
+3060 D
-3072 TLSETTVNGTSATF
+3072 ETEFQS
-3086 TSSTSGNAF
+3086 
-3095 NAVQVQLCDASHEY
+3095 DAD
-3109 IKGIT
+3109 G
-3114 TSKVG
+3114 
-3119 ITSTN
+3119 
-3124 YTHTNDSGYY
+3124 
-3134 SICVK
+3134 
-3139 ANGSTKDSRMYYK
+3139 
-3152 MYLEKGKTYHI
+3152 
-3163 SYQVNTLTSTK
+3163 K
-3174 ATVSDLC
+3174 ATVTFTL
-3181 MTGDKFMVTAVF
+3181 
-3193 SKLKANTSYGL
+3193 
-3204 SNETEFKSDANGNAT
+3204 
-3219 VSFLI
+3219 
-3224 GKDESVTFLH
+3224 GKGENVTFLH
-3234 MPVGC
+3234 LPTGC
-3239 TYRFTEAA
+3239 TYRCTEAA

-3266 TASGANKEEDQE
+3266 TASGANTEEDQE

-3317 SSYSAEEAFSF
+3317 SAYNAKEAFSF

-3345 GDISADAG
+3345 GDVTADAS
-3353 GNAAKT
+3353 GNATKN

-3373 PVGSKYQITESGSEY
+3373 PVGSKYQITENGSEY

>member
-15 LTAILMV
+15 LAAILMV

-62 ADKSADGGQTPES
+62 SDKSADGGQTAES
-75 QDKKSDTD
+75 QDKKSDT
-83 VEQSSE
+83 EQSSE

-96 GKSDAKDSK
+96 KKSDAKDTK
-105 ETAKAE
+105 EPAKTE

-135 KANMENPQKAL
+135 KADMENPQKAL

-186 EGKKIHDLEVSE
+186 EGKKIQDLEVSE

-216 FEAYTDEQLDE
+216 FEAYTDEQLDQ

-358 GSQQYEYAYTH
+358 GSQRYEYAYTH

-431 NRRAQPMAFQVMNA
+431 NRRAQPMAFQIMNA
-445 STVQFRKSSSI
+445 STVQLRKSSSN
-456 STITNG
+456 SAITNG
-462 NSCYSLEGAQY
+462 NSCYSLAGAQY

-510 TQAPEGYELNQSV
+510 TQAPEGYELNPSI

-558 GDIAEGG
+558 GDTAEGG

-657 DVQGNSSKNGVYL
+657 DAQGNSSKNGVYL

-681 LMGSQTFE
+681 LMGNQTFE

-738 DSSNLVNT
+738 DSSKLVNT

-762 MAQLS
+762 MDLLS

-777 YTIEEVSGAA
+777 YTIEEVSSAA

-883 KDENGS
+883 KDEKGN
-889 DLQATGKLIE
+889 DLQATGTLIE

-947 LLVSHTDMNDSQETV
+947 LLVSHTDMNDPQETV

-1031 VKSTIACHQITK
+1031 VKSAIACHQITK

-1089 EWAAEKDLSNKDQT
+1089 EWAAEKDLSNEVQT
-1103 VSIPAITNTYVST
+1103 VSIPAITSTYVSS

-1197 AVSYE
+1197 TVSYE

-1212 SDDGSIYVLCTES
+1212 SDDGSKYVLCTES

-1240 QEILYPGRT
+1240 QEILYPGRM

-1295 SHKGSL
+1295 SHKGSI
-1301 SDAEIDPAGTTVY
+1301 SDAEIDSAGTTVY

-1396 DTRNTTD
+1396 DTGNTTD

-1562 LFRACISLT
+1562 LFRACINLT
-1571 NLDVSHFNTSRVTDM
+1571 SVDVSKFDTSKVTDM
-1586 NWMFDGDT
+1586 TWMFDGDT

-1604 DTSSVIYM
+1604 DTSNVIYM
-1612 GDMFNGCDKLASLD
+1612 GNMFNGCDKLTFLD
-1626 VSGWNTGKVENFRG
+1626 VSGWNTGKVEYFSG
-1640 TFGNCKVLT
+1640 TFGNCKALT

-1660 VKNMQYMFYG
+1660 VKNMETMFYG
-1670 CSKLSTL
+1670 CSKLSAL
-1677 DVSKWNTANVTDMQ
+1677 DVSKWDTGNVTDMS
-1691 YMFRNCESL
+1691 YMFKSCNSI
-1700 TILDV
+1700 TSLDV
-1705 SNFNTSSVTNMR
+1705 SH
-1717 FMFSNCRVSKLQVN
+1717 
-1731 NFNTSKVTDMQD
+1731 
-1743 MFGNNGALTSLNV
+1743 
-1756 SNFDTSNVTNM
+1756 FDTSNVTNM
-1767 QGMFYYCS
+1767 CAMFSGCKITSINVSNFDTANVTNMFDMFAYCDSLKSLDLSNFNTAKVTIMQGMFYYCS
-1775 AIKTLDLSNFDTSK
+1775 SLTSVDVSNFNTSNVTSMLAMFQGAKSLTSLDLSSFDTSN
-1789 VTNMQSMFD
+1789 VITMGNMFIELQ
-1798 GCKNLTSVNVSNF
+1798 LTS
-1811 DTSKVTSFGNLFCD
+1811 
-1825 CGSIT
+1825 
-1830 MLDLSSFDTSK
+1830 LDLSSFDTSK

-1851 SYYLKTI
+1851 SNKLRTI
-1858 YVSDLWS
+1858 YVSELWS

-1894 TSNMSTANY
+1894 ISNMSTANY
-1903 QTGYLTNGS
+1903 Q
-1912 YTLLKGTEFRK
+1912 
-1923 TIPRSTENIVFT
+1923 
-1935 DEAAPSGVAIKDVSA
+1935 
-1950 AKNGRVVSWSEGTTY
+1950 
-1965 KVSTQKKGK
+1965 
-1974 KVIAN
+1974 
-1979 EDSSFLFS
+1979 
-1987 AMDIGLDDGQTYE
+1987 
-2000 GSDIDGYRFL
+2000 
-2010 ITSLDM
+2010 
-2016 SNLDTSRVKSMN
+2016 
-2028 SIFEGNVKLT
+2028 
-2038 SIDVSNFNT
+2038 
-2047 SNVEDM
+2047 
-2053 SYAFS
+2053 
-2058 TRSEVEDENL
+2058 
-2068 IEILGLGKFDTSNVK
+2068 
-2083 YMRQIFAFDDKLEN
+2083 
-2097 VDVRN
+2097 
-2102 WDTKNVQDMSSMF
+2102 
-2115 NACYALSE
+2115 
-2123 LDLSDWNTRNVQDMS
+2123 
-2138 EMFGWCKSIKKIYVG
+2138 
-2153 DNWNTDKVTSSTD
+2153 
-2166 MFAYCS
+2166 
-2172 NLVGQSGTIY
+2172 
-2182 DSTKTDV
+2182 
-2189 SMANY
+2189 
-2194 QSGYLTYKAASQKL
+2194 SGYFTYKAAPQKTTASAASL
-2208 SSNDVA
+2208 DI
-2214 KAVPDDTIPLSSLSL
+2214 PDDTIPLSSLSL

-2368 TPTSGE
+2368 TPTSSE

-2392 LVAFETLNAYPK
+2392 LVAFETLTAYPK

-2540 LWASHED
+2540 LWAFHED
-2547 MNDEDQLVNV
+2547 LDDEDQLVNV

-2634 VDVEFTLNATNL
+2634 VDVEFSLNATNL

-2665 SEKSLD
+2665 SERSLD

-2683 STKAADKR
+2683 STTAVDKR
-2691 SGTKVID
+2691 NGTKVID

-2849 DKATGNTYQE
+2849 DKATGNAYQE

-2865 ASKTFKASATS
+2865 VSKTFKASATS

-2891 NKTLVVCEN
+2891 NKTLVVYES
-2900 VYTTVDGKQ
+2900 VYTEVDGKQ
-2909 VLVAQHSDLTDKD
+2909 VLVAQHSNITDKD

-2973 NGVGT
+2973 KGVGT

-3014 GDAGTIEDG
+3014 GDTGTIEDG

-3039 PGEDEVNIT
+3039 PGEDEVNLT
-3048 VFKKV
+3048 VSKKV
-3053 LPSNATV
+3053 LPEDAGAGEKFQFTAVFEHLRANW
-3060 NGSNLFASITPD
+3060 NYG
-3072 TLSETTVNGTSATF
+3072 LSDETEFRS
-3086 TSSTSGNAF
+3086 
-3095 NAVQVQLCDASHEY
+3095 DAD
-3109 IKGIT
+3109 G
-3114 TSKVG
+3114 
-3119 ITSTN
+3119 
-3124 YTHTNDSGYY
+3124 
-3134 SICVK
+3134 
-3139 ANGSTKDSRMYYK
+3139 
-3152 MYLEKGKTYHI
+3152 
-3163 SYQVNTLTSTK
+3163 K
-3174 ATVSDLC
+3174 ATVTFTL
-3181 MTGDKFMVTAVF
+3181 GRGE
-3193 SKLKANTSYGL
+3193 N
-3204 SNETEFKSDANGNAT
+3204 
-3219 VSFLI
+3219 
-3224 GKDESVTFLH
+3224 VTFLH
-3234 MPVGC
+3234 LPAGC

-3266 TASGANKEEDQE
+3266 TASGANTEEDQE

-3317 SSYSAEEAFSF
+3317 SAYNAKEAFSF

-3345 GDISADAG
+3345 GDVTADAS

-3421 KGENDVVTF
+3421 KGENDAVTF

-3468 YLSEK
+3468 YFSEK

>member
-15 LTAILMV
+15 LAAILMV

-48 ASDKAEGTVQESAS
+48 ASDKAEGTIQESAS
-62 ADKSADGGQTPES
+62 SDKSADGGQTAES
-75 QDKKSDTD
+75 QDKKSDT
-83 VEQSSE
+83 EQSSE

-96 GKSDAKDSK
+96 KKSDAKDTK
-105 ETAKAE
+105 EPAKAE

-116 IEDPENG
+116 IENPENG

-135 KANMENPQKAL
+135 KADMENPQKAL

-186 EGKKIHDLEVSE
+186 EGKKIQDLEVSE

-216 FEAYTDEQLDE
+216 FEAYTDEQLDQ

-358 GSQQYEYAYTH
+358 GSQRYEYAYTH

-431 NRRAQPMAFQVMNA
+431 NRRAQPMAFQIMNA
-445 STVQFRKSSSI
+445 PTVQLRKSSSN
-456 STITNG
+456 SAITNG
-462 NSCYSLEGAQY
+462 NSCYSLAGAQY

-510 TQAPEGYELNQSV
+510 TQAPEGYELNPSI

-558 GDIAEGG
+558 GDTAEGG

-657 DVQGNSSKNGVYL
+657 DAQGNSSKNGVYL

-713 NVPFKIT
+713 DVPFKIT

-738 DSSNLVNT
+738 DSSKLVNT

-762 MAQLS
+762 IDQLS

-777 YTIEEVSGAA
+777 YTIEEVSSAA

-889 DLQATGKLIE
+889 DLQATGTLIE
-899 YNDAAAGYTGTG
+899 YNDTAAGYTGTG

-934 YELKSDGTPNYDN
+934 YELKADGTPNYDN
-947 LLVSHTDMNDSQETV
+947 LLVSHTDMNDPQETV

-1022 PVTDSSGNP
+1022 PVTDSNGNQ
-1031 VKSTIACHQITK
+1031 VKSEIACHQVTK
-1043 DELENGTSLTYDLSA
+1043 EELENGSALTYSLSS

-1089 EWAAEKDLSNKDQT
+1089 EWAAEKDLSNEEQT
-1103 VSIPAITNTYVST
+1103 VSIPVITNTYVST

-1148 DKTTGK
+1148 DKATGK

-1182 ELVKAAPYTIYHLKN
+1182 ELVKAAPYTIYHLKK

-1212 SDDGSIYVLCTES
+1212 SDDGSKYVLCTES
-1225 GQILNEEGIN
+1225 GQVLNEEGIN

-1249 FKEVRELTATTTFT
+1249 FKEVKELTATTTFT

-1325 QKRKDTYASKVVTE
+1325 QKRKDTYSSKVVTE

-1396 DTRNTTD
+1396 DTGNTTH
-1403 MQGMFGLCKG
+1403 MQGMFRNCKA
-1413 LKTVNLSSLDTSN
+1413 LKSVDLSKFKTAKA
-1426 VTDMNAMFYKCSNL
+1426 TDMSFMFSNCINM
-1440 TSLDLS
+1440 TALD
-1446 HFKTDKVTDMNSMF
+1446 V
-1460 TNCSGLTSLNISGL
+1460 SGF
-1474 NTSSVTNMQYMFHG
+1474 NTSSVTDMQSMFQN
-1488 CSGLKSLQVDNFDT
+1488 CQKVSTLQVGNFDT

-1604 DTSSVIYM
+1604 DTSNVIYM
-1612 GDMFNGCDKLASLD
+1612 GNMFNGCDKLTSLD
-1626 VSGWNTGKVENFRG
+1626 VSGWNTGKVENFSG
-1640 TFGNCKVLT
+1640 TFGNCKALT

-1660 VKNMQYMFYG
+1660 VKNMETMFYG
-1670 CSKLSTL
+1670 CSKLSALDVSKWDTGNVTNMSCLFYNCGNLSIL
-1677 DVSKWNTANVTDMQ
+1677 DVSKWNT
-1691 YMFRNCESL
+1691 
-1700 TILDV
+1700 
-1705 SNFNTSSVTNMR
+1705 
-1717 FMFSNCRVSKLQVN
+1717 
-1731 NFNTSKVTDMQD
+1731 SKVTTMNSLFDSCKK
-1743 MFGNNGALTSLNV
+1743 LTSVNV
-1756 SNFDTSNVTNM
+1756 QNFDTSNVYNFDAMFCGCETITSLDVSHFNTSKAVYM
-1767 QGMFYYCS
+1767 GGMFWNCS
-1775 AIKTLDLSNFDTSK
+1775 NLTSLDLSNFDTSN
-1789 VTNMQSMFD
+1789 VIQMQVMFQD
-1798 GCKNLTSVNVSNF
+1798 DHKLQSLNVSNF
-1811 DTSKVTSFGNLFCD
+1811 DTSKVT
-1825 CGSIT
+1825 T
-1830 MLDLSSFDTSK
+1830 MANMFIGLGVTSLDLSSWDTSNVK
-1841 VEIMQGMFAR
+1841 IMQGMFAR

-1871 NGRWMFDNCT
+1871 NGRWMFDNCDS
-1881 NLRGQSGNAYNGA
+1881 LRGQSGNAYNGA
-1894 TSNMSTANY
+1894 SSNMSTANY
-1903 QTGYLTNGS
+1903 Q
-1912 YTLLKGTEFRK
+1912 
-1923 TIPRSTENIVFT
+1923 
-1935 DEAAPSGVAIKDVSA
+1935 
-1950 AKNGRVVSWSEGTTY
+1950 
-1965 KVSTQKKGK
+1965 
-1974 KVIAN
+1974 
-1979 EDSSFLFS
+1979 
-1987 AMDIGLDDGQTYE
+1987 
-2000 GSDIDGYRFL
+2000 
-2010 ITSLDM
+2010 
-2016 SNLDTSRVKSMN
+2016 
-2028 SIFEGNVKLT
+2028 
-2038 SIDVSNFNT
+2038 
-2047 SNVEDM
+2047 
-2053 SYAFS
+2053 
-2058 TRSEVEDENL
+2058 
-2068 IEILGLGKFDTSNVK
+2068 
-2083 YMRQIFAFDDKLEN
+2083 
-2097 VDVRN
+2097 
-2102 WDTKNVQDMSSMF
+2102 
-2115 NACYALSE
+2115 
-2123 LDLSDWNTRNVQDMS
+2123 
-2138 EMFGWCKSIKKIYVG
+2138 
-2153 DNWNTDKVTSSTD
+2153 
-2166 MFAYCS
+2166 
-2172 NLVGQSGTIY
+2172 
-2182 DSTKTDV
+2182 
-2189 SMANY
+2189 
-2194 QSGYLTYKAASQKL
+2194 SGYFTYKAAPQKTTASAASL
-2208 SSNDVA
+2208 DI
-2214 KAVPDDTIPLSSLSL
+2214 PDDTIPLSSLSL
-2229 TSSDTSDTEKTKET
+2229 TSSDTSDTEETKET

-2260 GLQSETGKAQ
+2260 GLQSETGEAQ
-2270 AVAYVETPNTPALL
+2270 AIAYVETPNTPALL

-2368 TPTSGE
+2368 TPTSSE

-2392 LVAFETLNAYPK
+2392 LVAFETLTAYPK

-2427 VTNMGISTTAKDK
+2427 VTNMGIRTTAKDK

-2665 SEKSLD
+2665 SERSLD

-2683 STKAADKR
+2683 STTAVDKR
-2691 SGTKVID
+2691 NGTKVID

-2720 TVRSTVM
+2720 TVKSTVM

-2793 LKDAGQTVTVAGI
+2793 LNDAGQTVNVTGI

-2849 DKATGNTYQE
+2849 DKATGNAYQE

-2891 NKTLVVCEN
+2891 NKTLVVCES
-2900 VYTTVDGKQ
+2900 VYTEVDGKQ

-2992 PSGTTYSVVEEQS
+2992 PSGTTYRVVEEQS

-3023 KTAEASFVNIH
+3023 KTAEASFVNMH

-3039 PGEDEVNIT
+3039 PGEDEVNLT
-3048 VFKKV
+3048 VSKKV
-3053 LPSNATV
+3053 LPEDAGAGEKFQFTAVFDHLRANW
-3060 NGSNLFASITPD
+3060 NYG
-3072 TLSETTVNGTSATF
+3072 LSDETEFQS
-3086 TSSTSGNAF
+3086 
-3095 NAVQVQLCDASHEY
+3095 DAD
-3109 IKGIT
+3109 G
-3114 TSKVG
+3114 
-3119 ITSTN
+3119 
-3124 YTHTNDSGYY
+3124 
-3134 SICVK
+3134 
-3139 ANGSTKDSRMYYK
+3139 
-3152 MYLEKGKTYHI
+3152 
-3163 SYQVNTLTSTK
+3163 K
-3174 ATVSDLC
+3174 ATVTFTL
-3181 MTGDKFMVTAVF
+3181 
-3193 SKLKANTSYGL
+3193 
-3204 SNETEFKSDANGNAT
+3204 
-3219 VSFLI
+3219 
-3224 GKDESVTFLH
+3224 GKGENVTFLH
-3234 MPVGC
+3234 LPAGC

-3266 TASGANKEEDQE
+3266 TASGANTEEDQE
-3278 ISTATETADKGE
+3278 ISTAIETADKGE

-3317 SSYSAEEAFSF
+3317 SAYNAKEAFSF

-3345 GDISADAG
+3345 GDVTADAG
-3353 GNAAKT
+3353 GNAAKN

-3373 PVGSKYQITESGSEY
+3373 PVGSQYQITEKGSEY
-3388 RPSYSIDAATVVKKT
+3388 RPSYSIEAATVVKKT

>member
-15 LTAILMV
+15 LAAILMV

-75 QDKKSDTD
+75 QDKKSDT
-83 VEQSSE
+83 EQSDE

-96 GKSDAKDSK
+96 KKSDTKDTKEPAK
-105 ETAKAE
+105 TE

-135 KANMENPQKAL
+135 KADMENPQKAL

-186 EGKKIHDLEVSE
+186 EGKKIQDLEVSE
-198 EGTAAF
+198 EGIAAF

-216 FEAYTDEQLDE
+216 FEAYTDEQLDQ

-263 DDSNVSAQSARIAGS
+263 DDSNVSVQSARIAGS

-445 STVQFRKSSSI
+445 STVQFRKSSSN

-462 NSCYSLEGAQY
+462 NSCYSLAGAQY

-553 KDKVT
+553 KDKLT
-558 GDIAEGG
+558 GDDPEGG
-565 TTMAGAQFTVS
+565 MSMAGAQFTVS

-657 DVQGNSSKNGVYL
+657 DAQGNSSKNGVYL

-713 NVPFKIT
+713 DVPFKIT

-738 DSSNLVNT
+738 DSSKLVNT

-762 MAQLS
+762 VDQLS

-777 YTIEEVSGAA
+777 YTIEEVSSAA

-795 GSFTVNGNS
+795 GSFSVNGNS
-804 AAVVDLG
+804 AAVIDLG

-883 KDENGS
+883 KDENGN
-889 DLQATGKLIE
+889 DLQATGTLIE
-899 YNDAAAGYTGTG
+899 YNDTAAGYTGTG

-947 LLVSHTDMNDSQETV
+947 LLVSHTDMNDPQETV

-1077 SYTDPS
+1077 SYTAPS

-1089 EWAAEKDLSNKDQT
+1089 EWAAEKDLSNEDQT

-1212 SDDGSIYVLCTES
+1212 SDDGSKYVLCTES
-1225 GQILNEEGIN
+1225 GQVLNEEGVN

-1376 STAFWFGGM
+1376 STAYWFADF
-1385 EYLTQINLDKL
+1385 EYMTQANLDKL
-1396 DTRNTTD
+1396 NTSNTTN
-1403 MQGMFGLCKG
+1403 MEGMFYYCKG
-1413 LKTVNLSSLDTSN
+1413 LKTLDLSKLDTSN
-1426 VTDMNAMFYKCSNL
+1426 VNNMSRL
-1440 TSLDLS
+1440 
-1446 HFKTDKVTDMNSMF
+1446 FKG
-1460 TNCSGLTSLNISGL
+1460 CLNI
-1474 NTSSVTNMQYMFHG
+1474 TNLDV
-1488 CSGLKSLQVDNFDT
+1488 SNFDT
-1502 SNVTNMKYMFYGCEA
+1502 SNVENMSEMFCMFIYEDDGTWSFA
-1517 LTSLNVS
+1517 AVTSI
-1524 GFDTSKVTDMRGM
+1524 K
-1537 LCNLRNVKTFDVSHW
+1537 
-1552 DTSNVEIMEG
+1552 G
-1562 LFRACISLT
+1562 L
-1571 NLDVSHFNTSRVTDM
+1571 
-1586 NWMFDGDT
+1586 
-1594 SLTSLDVSHW
+1594 
-1604 DTSSVIYM
+1604 
-1612 GDMFNGCDKLASLD
+1612 DKL
-1626 VSGWNTGKVENFRG
+1626 
-1640 TFGNCKVLT
+1640 
-1649 TLDVSHWDTSS
+1649 
-1660 VKNMQYMFYG
+1660 
-1670 CSKLSTL
+1670 
-1677 DVSKWNTANVTDMQ
+1677 
-1691 YMFRNCESL
+1691 
-1700 TILDV
+1700 
-1705 SNFNTSSVTNMR
+1705 
-1717 FMFSNCRVSKLQVN
+1717 
-1731 NFNTSKVTDMQD
+1731 NTSKVTNMYRMFMGCSNLSNIDVSHFDMSSVENISGMFRACYAIRSLSIEKWNVSNCKD
-1743 MFGNNGALTSLNV
+1743 MSYVFDSCVGLATININNWDVSSCENMQNMFFNTPATSYDLSNWDISKVKNMRQMFAAAVNCKSITFNTNAKLENIEDMASTFENCQSLITLKLPDLENTVHLKNTCKTFYECFSLGNIDISRLNTSNVIDMSYMFADCSSFTSLNV
-1756 SNFDTSNVTNM
+1756 SNFDTSSAKYM
-1767 QGMFYYCS
+1767 QYMF
-1775 AIKTLDLSNFDTSK
+1775 F
-1789 VTNMQSMFD
+1789 
-1798 GCKNLTSVNVSNF
+1798 GCK
-1811 DTSKVTSFGNLFCD
+1811 K
-1825 CGSIT
+1825 I
-1830 MLDLSSFDTSK
+1830 
-1841 VEIMQGMFAR
+1841 
-1851 SYYLKTI
+1851 
-1858 YVSDLWS
+1858 
-1865 LKSVTD
+1865 
-1871 NGRWMFDNCT
+1871 
-1881 NLRGQSGNAYNGA
+1881 
-1894 TSNMSTANY
+1894 ST
-1903 QTGYLTNGS
+1903 
-1912 YTLLKGTEFRK
+1912 
-1923 TIPRSTENIVFT
+1923 
-1935 DEAAPSGVAIKDVSA
+1935 
-1950 AKNGRVVSWSEGTTY
+1950 
-1965 KVSTQKKGK
+1965 
-1974 KVIAN
+1974 
-1979 EDSSFLFS
+1979 
-1987 AMDIGLDDGQTYE
+1987 
-2000 GSDIDGYRFL
+2000 
-2010 ITSLDM
+2010 
-2016 SNLDTSRVKSMN
+2016 
-2028 SIFEGNVKLT
+2028 
-2038 SIDVSNFNT
+2038 IDVS
-2047 SNVEDM
+2047 
-2053 SYAFS
+2053 
-2058 TRSEVEDENL
+2058 
-2068 IEILGLGKFDTSNVK
+2068 K
-2083 YMRQIFAFDDKLEN
+2083 
-2097 VDVRN
+2097 
-2102 WDTKNVQDMSSMF
+2102 
-2115 NACYALSE
+2115 
-2123 LDLSDWNTRNVQDMS
+2123 
-2138 EMFGWCKSIKKIYVG
+2138 
-2153 DNWNTDKVTSSTD
+2153 
-2166 MFAYCS
+2166 
-2172 NLVGQSGTIY
+2172 
-2182 DSTKTDV
+2182 
-2189 SMANY
+2189 
-2194 QSGYLTYKAASQKL
+2194 
-2208 SSNDVA
+2208 
-2214 KAVPDDTIPLSSLSL
+2214 
-2229 TSSDTSDTEKTKET
+2229 
-2243 NEKQE
+2243 
-2248 KESVLDK
+2248 
-2255 VMDLL
+2255 
-2260 GLQSETGKAQ
+2260 
-2270 AVAYVETPNTPALL
+2270 
-2284 YQHDDLNDVNETFYV
+2284 
-2299 PEIES
+2299 
-2304 TSLVNTEGE
+2304 
-2313 HFYAPASGTT
+2313 
-2323 LTDHVAMKGLK
+2323 
-2334 PGMTYVLTGQL
+2334 
-2345 MDKDTQEPAKDAS
+2345 
-2358 GNVITATQEF
+2358 
-2368 TPTSGE
+2368 
-2374 WTADVTFSFDA
+2374 
-2385 SNLGGKT
+2385 
-2392 LVAFETLNAYPK
+2392 
-2404 VYGTTGSMKTLSVH
+2404 
-2418 KDINDAAQT
+2418 
-2427 VTNMGISTTAKDK
+2427 
-2440 VSGSK
+2440 
-2445 LLTVAKTSAIVDS
+2445 
-2458 VSYKGAVAGN
+2458 
-2468 KYRLQA
+2468 
-2474 VLMDK
+2474 
-2479 LTGEAAVDGDGQP
+2479 
-2492 ITGSKDFTA
+2492 
-2501 SATSGSVDV
+2501 
-2510 ELTFQGTGMAG
+2510 
-2521 GEYVVYEQLYLV
+2521 
-2533 KDNGSTE
+2533 
-2540 LWASHED
+2540 
-2547 MNDEDQLVNV
+2547 
-2557 PGITTQLVDAA
+2557 
-2568 TNTQFVKASS
+2568 
-2578 SVNAVDTVYYEG
+2578 
-2590 LIPGQSYTLTGQLIE
+2590 
-2605 KATGKVFVDG
+2605 
-2615 NGKEMTVTKTF
+2615 
-2626 TPAEKSGE
+2626 
-2634 VDVEFTLNATNL
+2634 
-2646 NTSSL
+2646 
-2651 VAYETLSLNGKEIV
+2651 
-2665 SEKSLD
+2665 
-2671 NEYQTLSFPVIT
+2671 
-2683 STKAADKR
+2683 
-2691 SGTKVID
+2691 
-2698 AQDDMTIVDT
+2698 
-2708 ISYTGMQTGLPL
+2708 
-2720 TVRSTVM
+2720 
-2727 DKATGKAAKDSDGN
+2727 
-2741 DIIVE
+2741 
-2746 SEILPD
+2746 
-2752 ETNGSIDVEIPIKG
+2752 
-2766 RNLMGKTLV
+2766 
-2775 VYEEIC
+2775 
-2781 YADGVVIAQHKD
+2781 
-2793 LKDAGQTVTVAGI
+2793 
-2806 TTTAAIQTTAG
+2806 
-2817 QNDRYTSQTVRD
+2817 
-2829 TVKYYGLTKGTSY
+2829 
-2842 TLQGTLM
+2842 
-2849 DKATGNTYQE
+2849 
-2859 NGKDVT
+2859 
-2865 ASKTFKASATS
+2865 
-2876 GTETLDF
+2876 
-2883 EISSSEAK
+2883 
-2891 NKTLVVCEN
+2891 
-2900 VYTTVDGKQ
+2900 
-2909 VLVAQHSDLTDKD
+2909 
-2922 QTVEVPDETVGK
+2922 
-2934 LKVTK
+2934 
-2939 TIQNGNKN
+2939 
-2947 KAFKFTITLKGS
+2947 
-2959 RIKDSMMLSGVTFT
+2959 
-2973 NGVGT
+2973 
-2978 ISLKHGESKLIEDI
+2978 
-2992 PSGTTYSVVEEQS
+2992 
-3005 GLYRPIMTT
+3005 
-3014 GDAGTIEDG
+3014 
-3023 KTAEASFVNIH
+3023 
-3034 LKEEE
+3034 
-3039 PGEDEVNIT
+3039 
-3048 VFKKV
+3048 
-3053 LPSNATV
+3053 
-3060 NGSNLFASITPD
+3060 
-3072 TLSETTVNGTSATF
+3072 
-3086 TSSTSGNAF
+3086 
-3095 NAVQVQLCDASHEY
+3095 
-3109 IKGIT
+3109 
-3114 TSKVG
+3114 
-3119 ITSTN
+3119 
-3124 YTHTNDSGYY
+3124 
-3134 SICVK
+3134 
-3139 ANGSTKDSRMYYK
+3139 
-3152 MYLEKGKTYHI
+3152 
-3163 SYQVNTLTSTK
+3163 
-3174 ATVSDLC
+3174 
-3181 MTGDKFMVTAVF
+3181 
-3193 SKLKANTSYGL
+3193 
-3204 SNETEFKSDANGNAT
+3204 
-3219 VSFLI
+3219 
-3224 GKDESVTFLH
+3224 
-3234 MPVGC
+3234 
-3239 TYRFTEAA
+3239 
-3247 GAYTSSYAVT
+3247 
-3257 DAAGLQKIA
+3257 
-3266 TASGANKEEDQE
+3266 
-3278 ISTATETADKGE
+3278 
-3290 KVTVTFTNEFQ
+3290 
-3301 MSQDLTLT
+3301 
-3309 KKTVNADG
+3309 
-3317 SSYSAEEAFSF
+3317 
-3328 TVKFT
+3328 
-3333 GLPANAV
+3333 
-3340 ISSTA
+3340 
-3345 GDISADAG
+3345 
-3353 GNAAKT
+3353 
-3359 ISLKNGEQVIFHEL
+3359 
-3373 PVGSKYQITESGSEY
+3373 
-3388 RPSYSIDAATVVKKT
+3388 
-3403 DRIVK
+3403 
-3408 RNSSLSTQIETID
+3408 
-3421 KGENDVVTF
+3421 
-3430 TNERIVWYAL
+3430 
-3440 PNTGSYMLVI
+3440 
-3450 LIGTALIM
+3450 
-3458 LMIASRKRKD
+3458 
-3468 YLSEK
+3468 

>member
-15 LTAILMV
+15 LAAILMV

-75 QDKKSDTD
+75 QDKKSDT
-83 VEQSSE
+83 EQSDE

-96 GKSDAKDSK
+96 KKSDTKDTKEPAK
-105 ETAKAE
+105 TE

-135 KANMENPQKAL
+135 KADMENPQKAL

-186 EGKKIHDLEVSE
+186 EGKKIQDLEVSE

-216 FEAYTDEQLDE
+216 FEAYTDEQLDQ

-358 GSQQYEYAYTH
+358 GSQRYEYAYTH

-431 NRRAQPMAFQVMNA
+431 NRRAQPMAFQIMNA
-445 STVQFRKSSSI
+445 STVQFRKSSSN
-456 STITNG
+456 SAITNG
-462 NSCYSLEGAQY
+462 NSCYSLAGAQY

-510 TQAPEGYELNQSV
+510 TQAPEGYELNPSI
-523 GSFYLGNCDTKVVS
+523 GSFYLGNCNTKVVS

-558 GDIAEGG
+558 GDTAEGG

-657 DVQGNSSKNGVYL
+657 DAQGNSSKNGVYL

-738 DSSNLVNT
+738 DSSKLVNT

-762 MAQLS
+762 MDLLS

-777 YTIEEVSGAA
+777 YTIEEVSSAA

-795 GSFTVNGNS
+795 GSFSVNGNS

-883 KDENGS
+883 KDENGN
-889 DLQATGKLIE
+889 DLQATGTLIE
-899 YNDAAAGYTGTG
+899 YNDTAAGYTGTG

-947 LLVSHTDMNDSQETV
+947 LLVSHTDMNDPQETV

-1022 PVTDSSGNP
+1022 PVTDNSGNQI
-1031 VKSTIACHQITK
+1031 KSEIACHQVTK
-1043 DELENGTSLTYDLSA
+1043 EELENGTALTYSLSS

-1089 EWAAEKDLSNKDQT
+1089 EWAAEKDLSNEDQT
-1103 VSIPAITNTYVST
+1103 VSIPVITNTYVSS

-1212 SDDGSIYVLCTES
+1212 SDDGSKYVLCTES
-1225 GQILNEEGIN
+1225 GQVLNEEGIN
-1235 KNKFE
+1235 KDKFE

-1249 FKEVRELTATTTFT
+1249 FKEVSELTATTTFT

-1277 DPESLAGKSYVIT
+1277 DPESLAGRSYVIT

-1376 STAFWFGGM
+1376 STAYWFADF
-1385 EYLTQINLDKL
+1385 EYMTQANLDKL
-1396 DTRNTTD
+1396 NTSNTTN
-1403 MQGMFGLCKG
+1403 MEGMFYYCKG
-1413 LKTVNLSSLDTSN
+1413 LKTLDLSKLDTSN
-1426 VTDMNAMFYKCSNL
+1426 VNNMSRL
-1440 TSLDLS
+1440 
-1446 HFKTDKVTDMNSMF
+1446 FKG
-1460 TNCSGLTSLNISGL
+1460 CLNI
-1474 NTSSVTNMQYMFHG
+1474 TNLDV
-1488 CSGLKSLQVDNFDT
+1488 SNFDT
-1502 SNVTNMKYMFYGCEA
+1502 SNVENMSEMFCMFIYEDDGTWSFAAVTSIKGLDKLNTSKVTNMYRMFMGCSNLSNIDVSHFDMSSVENISGMFRACYAIRSLSIEKWNVSNCKDMSYVFDSCVGLATIILNNWDVSSCENMQNMFFNTPATSYDLSNWDISKVKNMRQMFTAAVNCKSITFNTNAKLENIEDMASTFKNCQSLITLKLPDLENTVHLKNTCKTFYECFSLGNIDISRLNTSNVIDMSYMFADCSSF
-1517 LTSLNVS
+1517 TSLNVS
-1524 GFDTSKVTDMRGM
+1524 NFDTSSAK
-1537 LCNLRNVKTFDVSHW
+1537 
-1552 DTSNVEIMEG
+1552 
-1562 LFRACISLT
+1562 
-1571 NLDVSHFNTSRVTDM
+1571 
-1586 NWMFDGDT
+1586 
-1594 SLTSLDVSHW
+1594 
-1604 DTSSVIYM
+1604 Y
-1612 GDMFNGCDKLASLD
+1612 
-1626 VSGWNTGKVENFRG
+1626 
-1640 TFGNCKVLT
+1640 
-1649 TLDVSHWDTSS
+1649 
-1660 VKNMQYMFYG
+1660 MQYMFFG
-1670 CSKLSTL
+1670 CKKLSTI
-1677 DVSKWNTANVTDMQ
+1677 DVSKWDTSNVTDMQ
-1691 YMFRNCESL
+1691 YMFRSCESL
-1700 TILDV
+1700 TALDV
-1705 SNFNTSSVTNMR
+1705 SNFNTASVTDMK
-1717 FMFSNCRVSKLQVN
+1717 FMFSNCRVSNLQVD

-1756 SNFDTSNVTNM
+1756 SNFDTSEVTNM
-1767 QGMFYYCS
+1767 KGMFYYCS

-1811 DTSKVTSFGNLFCD
+1811 DTSKVTSFGNLFCN

-1841 VEIMQGMFAR
+1841 VEVMQGVFAR
-1851 SYYLKTI
+1851 SRKLRTI
-1858 YVSDLWS
+1858 YVSELWS
-1865 LKSVTD
+1865 TKSVTD
-1871 NGRWMFDNCT
+1871 NGRYMFDNCDS
-1881 NLRGQSGNAYNGA
+1881 LRGQSGNAYNGA

-1903 QTGYLTNGS
+1903 Q
-1912 YTLLKGTEFRK
+1912 
-1923 TIPRSTENIVFT
+1923 
-1935 DEAAPSGVAIKDVSA
+1935 
-1950 AKNGRVVSWSEGTTY
+1950 
-1965 KVSTQKKGK
+1965 
-1974 KVIAN
+1974 
-1979 EDSSFLFS
+1979 
-1987 AMDIGLDDGQTYE
+1987 
-2000 GSDIDGYRFL
+2000 
-2010 ITSLDM
+2010 
-2016 SNLDTSRVKSMN
+2016 
-2028 SIFEGNVKLT
+2028 
-2038 SIDVSNFNT
+2038 
-2047 SNVEDM
+2047 
-2053 SYAFS
+2053 
-2058 TRSEVEDENL
+2058 
-2068 IEILGLGKFDTSNVK
+2068 
-2083 YMRQIFAFDDKLEN
+2083 
-2097 VDVRN
+2097 
-2102 WDTKNVQDMSSMF
+2102 
-2115 NACYALSE
+2115 
-2123 LDLSDWNTRNVQDMS
+2123 
-2138 EMFGWCKSIKKIYVG
+2138 
-2153 DNWNTDKVTSSTD
+2153 
-2166 MFAYCS
+2166 
-2172 NLVGQSGTIY
+2172 
-2182 DSTKTDV
+2182 
-2189 SMANY
+2189 
-2194 QSGYLTYKAASQKL
+2194 SGYFTYKAAPKRTAASAASL
-2208 SSNDVA
+2208 DI
-2214 KAVPDDTIPLSSLSL
+2214 PDDTIPLSSLSL
-2229 TSSDTSDTEKTKET
+2229 TSSDTSDTEETKGT

-2248 KESVLDK
+2248 KGSVLNK

-2260 GLQSETGKAQ
+2260 GLQPETGEAQ
-2270 AVAYVETPNTPALL
+2270 AVTYVETPNTPALL

-2345 MDKDTQEPAKDAS
+2345 MDKDAQEPAKDAS
-2358 GNVITATQEF
+2358 GNNITGTTTF
-2368 TPTSGE
+2368 TPTASEG
-2374 WTADVTFSFDA
+2374 TVQVAFSFDGTK
-2385 SNLGGKT
+2385 LGGKT
-2392 LVAFETLNAYPK
+2392 LVAFETLSGYAK
-2404 VYGTTGSMKTLSVH
+2404 VYGTSGSLKTLAVH
-2418 KDINDAAQT
+2418 KDINDASQT
-2427 VTNMGISTTAKDK
+2427 VTNMGISTVAKDK
-2440 VSGSK
+2440 ASGSK
-2445 LLTVAKTSAIVDS
+2445 QVTLSSKTTITDT
-2458 VSYKGAVAGN
+2458 VSYKGAVAGY
-2468 KYRLQA
+2468 KYQLQA

-2501 SATSGSVDV
+2501 SATSGSVAVD
-2510 ELTFQGTGMAG
+2510 LAFNGAGMPG
-2521 GEYVVYEQLYLV
+2521 GEYVVYETLYRIT
-2533 KDNGSTE
+2533 DNGSME
-2540 LWASHED
+2540 KWASHED
-2547 MNDEDQLVNV
+2547 MNDKDQLVNV

-2590 LIPGQSYTLTGQLIE
+2590 LLPGQSYTLTGQLIE

-2665 SEKSLD
+2665 SERSLD

-2683 STKAADKR
+2683 STTAVDKR
-2691 SGTKVID
+2691 NGTKVID

-2720 TVRSTVM
+2720 TVKSTVM

-2849 DKATGNTYQE
+2849 DKATGNAYQE

-2891 NKTLVVCEN
+2891 NKTLVVCES
-2900 VYTTVDGKQ
+2900 VYTAVDGKQ

-2992 PSGTTYSVVEEQS
+2992 PSGTTYRVVEEQS

-3023 KTAEASFVNIH
+3023 KTAEASFVNMH

-3039 PGEDEVNIT
+3039 PGEDEVNLT
-3048 VFKKV
+3048 VSKKV
-3053 LPSNATV
+3053 LPEDAGAGEKFQFTAVFDHLRANW
-3060 NGSNLFASITPD
+3060 NYG
-3072 TLSETTVNGTSATF
+3072 LSDETEFQS
-3086 TSSTSGNAF
+3086 
-3095 NAVQVQLCDASHEY
+3095 DAD
-3109 IKGIT
+3109 G
-3114 TSKVG
+3114 
-3119 ITSTN
+3119 
-3124 YTHTNDSGYY
+3124 
-3134 SICVK
+3134 
-3139 ANGSTKDSRMYYK
+3139 
-3152 MYLEKGKTYHI
+3152 
-3163 SYQVNTLTSTK
+3163 K
-3174 ATVSDLC
+3174 ATVTFTL
-3181 MTGDKFMVTAVF
+3181 
-3193 SKLKANTSYGL
+3193 
-3204 SNETEFKSDANGNAT
+3204 
-3219 VSFLI
+3219 
-3224 GKDESVTFLH
+3224 GKGENVTFLH
-3234 MPVGC
+3234 LPAGC

-3266 TASGANKEEDQE
+3266 TASRANTEEDQE

-3317 SSYSAEEAFSF
+3317 SAYNAKEAFSF

-3345 GDISADAG
+3345 GDVTADAS
-3353 GNAAKT
+3353 GNAAKN

-3421 KGENDVVTF
+3421 KGEDDVVTF

-3450 LIGTALIM
+3450 LIGASLIM

>member
-15 LTAILMV
+15 LAAILMV

-62 ADKSADGGQTPES
+62 SDKSADGGQTAES
-75 QDKKSDTD
+75 QDKKSDT
-83 VEQSSE
+83 EQSSE

-96 GKSDAKDSK
+96 KKSDAKDTK
-105 ETAKAE
+105 EPAKTE

-135 KANMENPQKAL
+135 KADMENPQKAL

-186 EGKKIHDLEVSE
+186 EGKKIQDLEVSE

-216 FEAYTDEQLDE
+216 FEAYTDEQLDQ

-250 NSGGSANEAAVCS
+250 NSGDSANEAAVCS

-445 STVQFRKSSSI
+445 STVQFRKSSSN

-462 NSCYSLEGAQY
+462 NSCYSLAGAQY

-553 KDKVT
+553 KDKLT
-558 GDIAEGG
+558 GDDPEGG
-565 TTMAGAQFTVS
+565 TSMAGAQFTVS

-616 SYKVGGDSFYYT
+616 SYKVGGDSFYYA

-657 DVQGNSSKNGVYL
+657 DAQGNSSKNGVYL

-713 NVPFKIT
+713 DVPFKIT

-738 DSSNLVNT
+738 DSSKLVNT

-762 MAQLS
+762 MDQLS
-767 DDQGAFEYGD
+767 DNQGAFEYGD
-777 YTIEEVSGAA
+777 YTIEEVSSAA

-889 DLQATGKLIE
+889 DLQATGTLIE
-899 YNDAAAGYTGTG
+899 YNDTAAGYTGTG

-947 LLVSHTDMNDSQETV
+947 LLVSHTDMNDPQETV

-1022 PVTDSSGNP
+1022 PVTDSNGNQ
-1031 VKSTIACHQITK
+1031 VKSEIACHQVTK
-1043 DELENGTSLTYDLSA
+1043 EELENGTALTYSLSS

-1089 EWAAEKDLSNKDQT
+1089 EWAAEKDLSNEEQT
-1103 VSIPAITNTYVST
+1103 VSIPVITNTYVST

-1148 DKTTGK
+1148 DKATGK

-1212 SDDGSIYVLCTES
+1212 SDDGSKYVLCTES
-1225 GQILNEEGIN
+1225 GQVLNEEGIN

-1376 STAFWFGGM
+1376 STAYWFADF
-1385 EYLTQINLDKL
+1385 EYMTQANLDKL
-1396 DTRNTTD
+1396 DTSNTTN
-1403 MQGMFGLCKG
+1403 MEGMFYYCKG
-1413 LKTVNLSSLDTSN
+1413 LKTLDLNKLNTSN
-1426 VTDMNAMFYKCSNL
+1426 VTNMSKL
-1440 TSLDLS
+1440 
-1446 HFKTDKVTDMNSMF
+1446 FKG
-1460 TNCSGLTSLNISGL
+1460 CLNIINLDVS
-1474 NTSSVTNMQYMFHG
+1474 
-1488 CSGLKSLQVDNFDT
+1488 NFDT
-1502 SNVTNMKYMFYGCEA
+1502 SNVENMSEMFCMFIYEDDGTWSFA
-1517 LTSLNVS
+1517 AVTSIKGLDKLN
-1524 GFDTSKVTDMRGM
+1524 TSKVTNMYRMFMG
-1537 LCNLRNVKTFDVSHW
+1537 CSNLSNIDVSHF
-1552 DTSNVEIMEG
+1552 DMSSVENISGM
-1562 LFRACISLT
+1562 FRACYAIRSLSIEKWNVSNCKDISYVFDSCVGLATINVDNWDVSSCENMQNMFFNTPATSYNLSKWDVSKCKNMRQMFTSDPNLKSVIFNSNVKLESIEDMSSTFENCKSLTTLTLPNLENTVHLKNTCKMFYDCSSLT
-1571 NLDVSHFNTSRVTDM
+1571 NLDVSCLNTSNIIDM
-1586 NWMFDGDT
+1586 
-1594 SLTSLDVSHW
+1594 S
-1604 DTSSVIYM
+1604 
-1612 GDMFNGCDKLASLD
+1612 
-1626 VSGWNTGKVENFRG
+1626 
-1640 TFGNCKVLT
+1640 
-1649 TLDVSHWDTSS
+1649 
-1660 VKNMQYMFYG
+1660 YMFFG
-1670 CSKLSTL
+1670 CNKLSTI
-1677 DVSKWNTANVTDMQ
+1677 DVSKWDTSNVTDMQ

-1789 VTNMQSMFD
+1789 ATNMQSMFD

-1841 VEIMQGMFAR
+1841 VEVMQGVFAR
-1851 SYYLKTI
+1851 SRKLRTI
-1858 YVSDLWS
+1858 YVSELWS
-1865 LKSVTD
+1865 TKSVTD
-1871 NGRWMFDNCT
+1871 NGRYMFDNCDS
-1881 NLRGQSGNAYNGA
+1881 LRGQSGNAYNGA

-1903 QTGYLTNGS
+1903 Q
-1912 YTLLKGTEFRK
+1912 
-1923 TIPRSTENIVFT
+1923 
-1935 DEAAPSGVAIKDVSA
+1935 
-1950 AKNGRVVSWSEGTTY
+1950 
-1965 KVSTQKKGK
+1965 
-1974 KVIAN
+1974 
-1979 EDSSFLFS
+1979 
-1987 AMDIGLDDGQTYE
+1987 
-2000 GSDIDGYRFL
+2000 
-2010 ITSLDM
+2010 
-2016 SNLDTSRVKSMN
+2016 
-2028 SIFEGNVKLT
+2028 
-2038 SIDVSNFNT
+2038 
-2047 SNVEDM
+2047 
-2053 SYAFS
+2053 
-2058 TRSEVEDENL
+2058 
-2068 IEILGLGKFDTSNVK
+2068 
-2083 YMRQIFAFDDKLEN
+2083 
-2097 VDVRN
+2097 
-2102 WDTKNVQDMSSMF
+2102 
-2115 NACYALSE
+2115 
-2123 LDLSDWNTRNVQDMS
+2123 
-2138 EMFGWCKSIKKIYVG
+2138 
-2153 DNWNTDKVTSSTD
+2153 
-2166 MFAYCS
+2166 
-2172 NLVGQSGTIY
+2172 
-2182 DSTKTDV
+2182 
-2189 SMANY
+2189 
-2194 QSGYLTYKAASQKL
+2194 SGYFTYKAAPQKTTASAASL
-2208 SSNDVA
+2208 DI
-2214 KAVPDDTIPLSSLSL
+2214 PDDTIPLSSLSL
-2229 TSSDTSDTEKTKET
+2229 TSSDTSDNEETKEA

-2248 KESVLDK
+2248 KGSVLNK
-2255 VMDLL
+2255 VMNLV
-2260 GLQSETGKAQ
+2260 GLQSETGEAQ

-2323 LTDHVAMKGLK
+2323 LTDHVSMKGLK
-2334 PGMTYVLTGQL
+2334 PGMTYILTGQL
-2345 MDKDTQEPAKDAS
+2345 MDKDAQEPAKDAS
-2358 GNVITATQEF
+2358 GNNITGTTTF
-2368 TPTSGE
+2368 TPTASEG
-2374 WTADVTFSFDA
+2374 TVQVAFSFDGTK
-2385 SNLGGKT
+2385 LGGKT
-2392 LVAFETLNAYPK
+2392 LVAFETLSGYAK
-2404 VYGTTGSMKTLSVH
+2404 VYGTAGSLKTLAVH
-2418 KDINDAAQT
+2418 KDINDASQT
-2427 VTNMGISTTAKDK
+2427 VTNMGISTVAKDK
-2440 VSGSK
+2440 ASGSK
-2445 LLTVAKTSAIVDS
+2445 QVTLSSKTTITDT
-2458 VSYKGAVAGN
+2458 VSYKGAVAGY
-2468 KYRLQA
+2468 KYQLQA
-2474 VLMDK
+2474 ILMDK

-2547 MNDEDQLVNV
+2547 MDDENQLVNV

-2665 SEKSLD
+2665 SERSLD

-2793 LKDAGQTVTVAGI
+2793 LKDAGQTVIVAGI

-2849 DKATGNTYQE
+2849 DKATGNAYQE

-2891 NKTLVVCEN
+2891 NKTLVVCES

-2909 VLVAQHSDLTDKD
+2909 VIVAQHSDLTDKD

-2992 PSGTTYSVVEEQS
+2992 PSGTTYRVVEEQS

-3014 GDAGTIEDG
+3014 GDTGTIEDG
-3023 KTAEASFVNIH
+3023 KTAEASFVNMH

-3039 PGEDEVNIT
+3039 PGEDEVNLT
-3048 VFKKV
+3048 VSKKV
-3053 LPSNATV
+3053 LPEDAGAVEKFQFTAVFEHLRANW
-3060 NGSNLFASITPD
+3060 NYG
-3072 TLSETTVNGTSATF
+3072 LSDETEFQS
-3086 TSSTSGNAF
+3086 
-3095 NAVQVQLCDASHEY
+3095 DAD
-3109 IKGIT
+3109 G
-3114 TSKVG
+3114 
-3119 ITSTN
+3119 
-3124 YTHTNDSGYY
+3124 
-3134 SICVK
+3134 
-3139 ANGSTKDSRMYYK
+3139 
-3152 MYLEKGKTYHI
+3152 
-3163 SYQVNTLTSTK
+3163 K
-3174 ATVSDLC
+3174 ATVTFTL
-3181 MTGDKFMVTAVF
+3181 
-3193 SKLKANTSYGL
+3193 
-3204 SNETEFKSDANGNAT
+3204 
-3219 VSFLI
+3219 
-3224 GKDESVTFLH
+3224 GKGENVTFLH
-3234 MPVGC
+3234 LPAGC

-3266 TASGANKEEDQE
+3266 TASGANTEEDQE

-3317 SSYSAEEAFSF
+3317 SAYNAKEAFSF

-3340 ISSTA
+3340 IFSTA
-3345 GDISADAG
+3345 GDVTADAS
-3353 GNAAKT
+3353 GNAAKNV
-3359 ISLKNGEQVIFHEL
+3359 SLKNGEQVIFHEL

-3388 RPSYSIDAATVVKKT
+3388 RPSYRIDAATVVKKT

-3421 KGENDVVTF
+3421 KGENDAVTF

>member
-9 RVTALT
+9 RATALT
-15 LTAILMV
+15 LAAILMV
-22 PSSIGTTVLA
+22 PSSIGTTVFA

-37 EASAEAPGSDG
+37 EVSAEAPGSDG

-62 ADKSADGGQTPES
+62 SDKSADGGQTPES
-75 QDKKSDTD
+75 QDKKSDT
-83 VEQSSE
+83 EQSSE

-96 GKSDAKDSK
+96 KKSDAKDTK
-105 ETAKAE
+105 EPAKAE

-135 KANMENPQKAL
+135 KADMENPQKAL

-186 EGKKIHDLEVSE
+186 EGKKIQDLEVSE

-216 FEAYTDEQLDE
+216 FEAYTDEQLDQ

-445 STVQFRKSSSI
+445 STVQFRKSSSN

-462 NSCYSLEGAQY
+462 NSCYSLAGAQY

-510 TQAPEGYELNQSV
+510 TQAPEGYELNPSI

-558 GDIAEGG
+558 GDTAEGG

-657 DVQGNSSKNGVYL
+657 DAQGNSSKNGVYL

-738 DSSNLVNT
+738 DSSKLVNT

-762 MAQLS
+762 MDLLS

-777 YTIEEVSGAA
+777 YTIEEVSSAA

-883 KDENGS
+883 KDENGN
-889 DLQATGKLIE
+889 DLQATGTLIE
-899 YNDAAAGYTGTG
+899 YNDTAAGYTGTG

-947 LLVSHTDMNDSQETV
+947 LLVSHTDMNDPQETV

-1089 EWAAEKDLSNKDQT
+1089 EWAAEKDLSNEDQT
-1103 VSIPAITNTYVST
+1103 VSIPAITSTYVSS

-1212 SDDGSIYVLCTES
+1212 SDDGSKYVLCTES
-1225 GQILNEEGIN
+1225 GQVLNEEGVN

-1295 SHKGSL
+1295 SHKGSI
-1301 SDAEIDPAGTTVY
+1301 SDAEINPAGTTVY

-1474 NTSSVTNMQYMFHG
+1474 NTSSVTNMQYMFHN

-1502 SNVTNMKYMFYGCEA
+1502 SNVTNMKYMFYGCEG

-1562 LFRACISLT
+1562 LFRACINLT
-1571 NLDVSHFNTSRVTDM
+1571 SVDVSKFNTSKVTDM
-1586 NWMFDGDT
+1586 TWMFDGDT

-1604 DTSSVIYM
+1604 DTSNVIYM
-1612 GDMFNGCDKLASLD
+1612 GNMFNCCDKLTFLD
-1626 VSGWNTGKVENFRG
+1626 VSGWNTGKVEYFQG
-1640 TFGNCKVLT
+1640 TFGNCKALT

-1660 VKNMQYMFYG
+1660 VKNMETMFYG
-1670 CSKLSTL
+1670 CSKLSAL
-1677 DVSKWNTANVTDMQ
+1677 DVSKWDTGNVTDMS
-1691 YMFRNCESL
+1691 YMFKSCNSI
-1700 TILDV
+1700 TSLDV
-1705 SNFNTSSVTNMR
+1705 SH
-1717 FMFSNCRVSKLQVN
+1717 
-1731 NFNTSKVTDMQD
+1731 
-1743 MFGNNGALTSLNV
+1743 
-1756 SNFDTSNVTNM
+1756 FDTSNVTNM
-1767 QGMFYYCS
+1767 CAMFSGCKITSINVSNFDTANVTNMFDMFAYCDSLKSLDLSNFNTAKVTIMQGMFYYCS
-1775 AIKTLDLSNFDTSK
+1775 SLTSVDVSNFNTSNVTSMLAMFQGAKSLTSLDLSSFDTSN
-1789 VTNMQSMFD
+1789 VITMGNMFIELQ
-1798 GCKNLTSVNVSNF
+1798 LTS
-1811 DTSKVTSFGNLFCD
+1811 
-1825 CGSIT
+1825 
-1830 MLDLSSFDTSK
+1830 LDLSSFDTSK

-1851 SYYLKTI
+1851 CYYLRTI
-1858 YVSDLWS
+1858 YVSNLWS

-1871 NGRWMFDNCT
+1871 DGRWMFDNCT

-1903 QTGYLTNGS
+1903 Q
-1912 YTLLKGTEFRK
+1912 
-1923 TIPRSTENIVFT
+1923 
-1935 DEAAPSGVAIKDVSA
+1935 
-1950 AKNGRVVSWSEGTTY
+1950 
-1965 KVSTQKKGK
+1965 
-1974 KVIAN
+1974 
-1979 EDSSFLFS
+1979 
-1987 AMDIGLDDGQTYE
+1987 
-2000 GSDIDGYRFL
+2000 
-2010 ITSLDM
+2010 
-2016 SNLDTSRVKSMN
+2016 
-2028 SIFEGNVKLT
+2028 
-2038 SIDVSNFNT
+2038 
-2047 SNVEDM
+2047 
-2053 SYAFS
+2053 
-2058 TRSEVEDENL
+2058 
-2068 IEILGLGKFDTSNVK
+2068 
-2083 YMRQIFAFDDKLEN
+2083 
-2097 VDVRN
+2097 
-2102 WDTKNVQDMSSMF
+2102 
-2115 NACYALSE
+2115 
-2123 LDLSDWNTRNVQDMS
+2123 
-2138 EMFGWCKSIKKIYVG
+2138 
-2153 DNWNTDKVTSSTD
+2153 
-2166 MFAYCS
+2166 
-2172 NLVGQSGTIY
+2172 
-2182 DSTKTDV
+2182 
-2189 SMANY
+2189 
-2194 QSGYLTYKAASQKL
+2194 SGYFTYKAAPQKATA
-2208 SSNDVA
+2208 SAASFDI
-2214 KAVPDDTIPLSSLSL
+2214 PEDTIPLSSLSL

-2368 TPTSGE
+2368 TPTSSE

-2392 LVAFETLNAYPK
+2392 LVAFETLTAYPK

-2427 VTNMGISTTAKDK
+2427 VTNMGIRTTAKDK

-2501 SATSGSVDV
+2501 NATSGSVDV

-2590 LIPGQSYTLTGQLIE
+2590 LIPGQSYSLTGQLIE

-2665 SEKSLD
+2665 SERSLD

-2683 STKAADKR
+2683 STTAVDKR
-2691 SGTKVID
+2691 NGTKVID

-2720 TVRSTVM
+2720 TVKSTVM

-2793 LKDAGQTVTVAGI
+2793 LNDAGQTVTVAGI

-2849 DKATGNTYQE
+2849 DKATGNAYQE

-2865 ASKTFKASATS
+2865 ASKTFTASATS

-2891 NKTLVVCEN
+2891 NKTLVVCES
-2900 VYTTVDGKQ
+2900 VYTEVDGKQ

-2992 PSGTTYSVVEEQS
+2992 PSGTTYRVVEEQS

-3039 PGEDEVNIT
+3039 PGEDEVNLT
-3048 VFKKV
+3048 VSKKV
-3053 LPSNATV
+3053 LPEDAGAGEKFQFTAVFEHLRANW
-3060 NGSNLFASITPD
+3060 NYG
-3072 TLSETTVNGTSATF
+3072 LSDETEFQS
-3086 TSSTSGNAF
+3086 
-3095 NAVQVQLCDASHEY
+3095 DAD
-3109 IKGIT
+3109 G
-3114 TSKVG
+3114 
-3119 ITSTN
+3119 
-3124 YTHTNDSGYY
+3124 
-3134 SICVK
+3134 
-3139 ANGSTKDSRMYYK
+3139 
-3152 MYLEKGKTYHI
+3152 
-3163 SYQVNTLTSTK
+3163 K
-3174 ATVSDLC
+3174 ATVTFTL
-3181 MTGDKFMVTAVF
+3181 
-3193 SKLKANTSYGL
+3193 
-3204 SNETEFKSDANGNAT
+3204 
-3219 VSFLI
+3219 
-3224 GKDESVTFLH
+3224 GKGENVTFLH
-3234 MPVGC
+3234 LPAGC

-3266 TASGANKEEDQE
+3266 TASGANTEEDQE

-3317 SSYSAEEAFSF
+3317 SAYNAKEAFSF

-3345 GDISADAG
+3345 GDITADAG
-3353 GNAAKT
+3353 GNAAKN

-3458 LMIASRKRKD
+3458 LMIGSKKRKD

>member
-15 LTAILMV
+15 LAAILMV

-37 EASAEAPGSDG
+37 EASAEAPGPDG

-62 ADKSADGGQTPES
+62 SDKSADGEQTAES
-75 QDKKSDTD
+75 QDKKSDT
-83 VEQSSE
+83 EQSSE

-96 GKSDAKDSK
+96 KKSDAKDTK
-105 ETAKAE
+105 EPAKKE

-135 KANMENPQKAL
+135 KADMENPQKAL

-186 EGKKIHDLEVSE
+186 EGKKIQDLEVSE

-216 FEAYTDEQLDE
+216 FEAYTDEQLDQ

-250 NSGGSANEAAVCS
+250 NSGGSANEASVCS
-263 DDSNVSAQSARIAGS
+263 DDSETSAQSARIAGS

-387 NNAFHGV
+387 NNAFHSV

-445 STVQFRKSSSI
+445 STVQFRKSSSN

-462 NSCYSLEGAQY
+462 NSCYSLAGAQY

-558 GDIAEGG
+558 GDTAEGG

-616 SYKVGGDSFYYT
+616 SYKVGGDSFYYA

-657 DVQGNSSKNGVYL
+657 DAQGNSSKNGVYL

-705 GVNDNPIA
+705 GINDNPIA
-713 NVPFKIT
+713 DVPFKIT

-726 SHTVYTDENGIF
+726 SHTVYTDENGVF
-738 DSSNLVNT
+738 DSSKLVNT

-762 MAQLS
+762 MDLLS

-777 YTIEEVSGAA
+777 YTIEEVSSAA

-899 YNDAAAGYTGTG
+899 YNDAAAGYTATG
-911 SITMPVKDVSNMLGK
+911 SITMPVKDVSSMLGK

-947 LLVSHTDMNDSQETV
+947 LLVSHTDMNDPQETV

-970 LTDSSTGLHDLQT
+970 LTDSSTGLHDLHT

-994 DLHNFPSYDEINFYY
+994 NLHNFPSYDEINFYY
-1009 IKYEGTLMDASGN
+1009 IKYEGTLMDTSGN
-1022 PVTDSSGNP
+1022 PVTDSNGKQ
-1031 VKSTIACHQITK
+1031 VKSEIACHQITK
-1043 DELENGTSLTYDLSA
+1043 EELENGTALTYSLSS

-1089 EWAAEKDLSNKDQT
+1089 EWAAEKDLSNEDQT
-1103 VSIPAITNTYVST
+1103 VSIPVITNTYVSS

-1212 SDDGSIYVLCTES
+1212 SDDGSKYVLCTES
-1225 GQILNEEGIN
+1225 GQVLNEEGIN

-1249 FKEVRELTATTTFT
+1249 FKEVSELTATTTFT

-1376 STAFWFGGM
+1376 STAYWFADF
-1385 EYLTQINLDKL
+1385 EYMTQANLDKL
-1396 DTRNTTD
+1396 DTSNTTN
-1403 MQGMFGLCKG
+1403 MEGMFYYCRG
-1413 LKTVNLSSLDTSN
+1413 LKTLDLSKLNTSNVTNMSRLFKGCLKITNLDVSNFDTSNVENMSEMFCMFIYENDGTWSFAAVTSIKGLDKLNTSKVTNMYRMFMGCSNLSNIDVSHFDMSSVENISGMFRACYAIRSLSIEKWNVSNCKDMSYVFDSCVGLATINIDNWDVSSCENMKNMFFNTPAASYNLSKWDISNVKNMRQMFMAAVNCKSITFNASAKLENIEDMTSTFENCKALTTLTLPNLENTAHLKNTCKTFYDCISLVNLDVGNLETSSISDMSYMFADCSSLTSLNVSKWDTSN
-1426 VTDMNAMFYKCSNL
+1426 VTNMSCIFYNCSNISVLDVSKWNTDNVTDMSCLFYNCCNVSTIDVSKWNTDKVTKMNSMFDACKKLTAINVSNFDTSNVVNFDAMFCRCQTITSLDVSNFDTSKAIYMGGMFWECSNL

-1446 HFKTDKVTDMNSMF
+1446 
-1460 TNCSGLTSLNISGL
+1460 
-1474 NTSSVTNMQYMFHG
+1474 
-1488 CSGLKSLQVDNFDT
+1488 NFDT
-1502 SNVTNMKYMFYGCEA
+1502 SNVIQMHVMFQ
-1517 LTSLNVS
+1517 
-1524 GFDTSKVTDMRGM
+1524 DD
-1537 LCNLRNVKTFDVSHW
+1537 H
-1552 DTSNVEIMEG
+1552 
-1562 LFRACISLT
+1562 
-1571 NLDVSHFNTSRVTDM
+1571 
-1586 NWMFDGDT
+1586 
-1594 SLTSLDVSHW
+1594 
-1604 DTSSVIYM
+1604 
-1612 GDMFNGCDKLASLD
+1612 
-1626 VSGWNTGKVENFRG
+1626 
-1640 TFGNCKVLT
+1640 
-1649 TLDVSHWDTSS
+1649 
-1660 VKNMQYMFYG
+1660 
-1670 CSKLSTL
+1670 
-1677 DVSKWNTANVTDMQ
+1677 
-1691 YMFRNCESL
+1691 
-1700 TILDV
+1700 
-1705 SNFNTSSVTNMR
+1705 
-1717 FMFSNCRVSKLQVN
+1717 KLQ
-1731 NFNTSKVTDMQD
+1731 
-1743 MFGNNGALTSLNV
+1743 SL
-1756 SNFDTSNVTNM
+1756 
-1767 QGMFYYCS
+1767 
-1775 AIKTLDLSNFDTSK
+1775 
-1789 VTNMQSMFD
+1789 
-1798 GCKNLTSVNVSNF
+1798 NVSNF
-1811 DTSKVTSFGNLFCD
+1811 DTSKVT
-1825 CGSIT
+1825 T
-1830 MLDLSSFDTSK
+1830 MANMFIGLGVTSLDLSSWDTSNVK
-1841 VEIMQGMFAR
+1841 IMQGMFAR
-1851 SYYLKTI
+1851 SYYLRTI
-1858 YVSDLWS
+1858 YVSELWS

-1871 NGRWMFDNCT
+1871 NGIWMFDNCT
-1881 NLRGQSGNAYNGA
+1881 NLRGQSGNTYNGA

-1903 QTGYLTNGS
+1903 Q
-1912 YTLLKGTEFRK
+1912 
-1923 TIPRSTENIVFT
+1923 
-1935 DEAAPSGVAIKDVSA
+1935 
-1950 AKNGRVVSWSEGTTY
+1950 
-1965 KVSTQKKGK
+1965 
-1974 KVIAN
+1974 
-1979 EDSSFLFS
+1979 
-1987 AMDIGLDDGQTYE
+1987 
-2000 GSDIDGYRFL
+2000 
-2010 ITSLDM
+2010 
-2016 SNLDTSRVKSMN
+2016 
-2028 SIFEGNVKLT
+2028 
-2038 SIDVSNFNT
+2038 
-2047 SNVEDM
+2047 
-2053 SYAFS
+2053 
-2058 TRSEVEDENL
+2058 
-2068 IEILGLGKFDTSNVK
+2068 
-2083 YMRQIFAFDDKLEN
+2083 
-2097 VDVRN
+2097 
-2102 WDTKNVQDMSSMF
+2102 
-2115 NACYALSE
+2115 
-2123 LDLSDWNTRNVQDMS
+2123 
-2138 EMFGWCKSIKKIYVG
+2138 
-2153 DNWNTDKVTSSTD
+2153 
-2166 MFAYCS
+2166 
-2172 NLVGQSGTIY
+2172 
-2182 DSTKTDV
+2182 
-2189 SMANY
+2189 
-2194 QSGYLTYKAASQKL
+2194 SGYFTYKAAPKKSIASAASL
-2208 SSNDVA
+2208 DI
-2214 KAVPDDTIPLSSLSL
+2214 PDDTIPLSSLSL
-2229 TSSDTSDTEKTKET
+2229 TLSDTSDIEETKGT

-2248 KESVLDK
+2248 KGSVLNK

-2260 GLQSETGKAQ
+2260 GLQSETGETQ

-2284 YQHDDLNDVNETFYV
+2284 YQHDDLNDTNETFYV

-2323 LTDHVAMKGLK
+2323 LTDHVTMKGLK
-2334 PGMTYVLTGQL
+2334 PGMTYVLTGHL

-2392 LVAFETLNAYPK
+2392 LVAFETLTAYPK

-2440 VSGSK
+2440 TSGSK
-2445 LLTVAKTSAIVDS
+2445 LLTVAKASVIVDS

-2665 SEKSLD
+2665 SERSLD

-2683 STKAADKR
+2683 STTAVDKR
-2691 SGTKVID
+2691 NGTKVID

-2793 LKDAGQTVTVAGI
+2793 LNDAGQTVNVVGI

-2849 DKATGNTYQE
+2849 DKATGNAYQE

-2865 ASKTFKASATS
+2865 ASKTFTASATS

-2891 NKTLVVCEN
+2891 NKTLVVCES
-2900 VYTTVDGKQ
+2900 VYTTMDGKQ

-2992 PSGTTYSVVEEQS
+2992 PSGTTYRVVEEQS

-3039 PGEDEVNIT
+3039 PGEDEVNLT
-3048 VFKKV
+3048 VSKKV
-3053 LPSNATV
+3053 LPEDA
-3060 NGSNLFASITPD
+3060 GSGEKFQFTAVFERLRANWNYG
-3072 TLSETTVNGTSATF
+3072 LSDETEFRS
-3086 TSSTSGNAF
+3086 
-3095 NAVQVQLCDASHEY
+3095 DAD
-3109 IKGIT
+3109 G
-3114 TSKVG
+3114 
-3119 ITSTN
+3119 
-3124 YTHTNDSGYY
+3124 
-3134 SICVK
+3134 
-3139 ANGSTKDSRMYYK
+3139 
-3152 MYLEKGKTYHI
+3152 
-3163 SYQVNTLTSTK
+3163 K
-3174 ATVSDLC
+3174 ATVIFTL
-3181 MTGDKFMVTAVF
+3181 
-3193 SKLKANTSYGL
+3193 
-3204 SNETEFKSDANGNAT
+3204 
-3219 VSFLI
+3219 
-3224 GKDESVTFLH
+3224 GKGENVTFLH
-3234 MPVGC
+3234 LPAGC

-3266 TASGANKEEDQE
+3266 TASGANTEEGQE
-3278 ISTATETADKGE
+3278 ISTAAETADKGE

-3317 SSYSAEEAFSF
+3317 SAYNAKEAFSF

-3345 GDISADAG
+3345 GDVTADAS

-3388 RPSYSIDAATVVKKT
+3388 RPSYSIDAATVAKKT